1 MTESRIKRLATTL
14 MDATTDKDPLVQ
26 EQIYN
31 ALCHLGES
39 EPEEILNSCDEYLRQ
54 HDKLAYP
61 HRVIILKA
69 METVVKNNIA
79 LLDKST
85 AKVVIFLASNEM
97 TKSKEVIRDWQQAA
111 SNVLV
116 AVGQRFINK
125 VMEEVL
131 TKFQPGILPHY
142 FVMQTFA
149 NLSVSNVFG
158 MVPFL
163 NSILGTMLP
172 MLGMAKQDHMK
183 SVFCYA
189 LQHFSESIQEYLANL
204 DKAPDPTVRKDTFS
218 NEIFSAYE
226 VLFNSW
232 LQHREAKLRLAVVE
246 AMGPMS
252 YLLPSEKLEEQLPKL
267 IPGILAL
274 YKKHTEAFYIS
285 KSLCQILE
293 ASVNIGSRSLDVQLD
308 SLLGTL
314 HPQICAP
321 ADPAVPLTVKNHTEV
336 LRCFTVLACSFPDR
350 VLAFLLPKLES
361 SNERT
366 RVGTLLIMRQI
377 INSAPSQ
384 MEIKKPFILSSMKLP
399 LQDSNNKV
407 KRAVVQVI
415 SAMAHHGYLEQPGGE
430 AMMEFLVRQCALPS
444 DAQPKK
450 QPPDADDL
458 TSDSVQSISVNTLF
472 LLSTTV
478 DRMNNVLWPYLL
490 EFVTPVQFTNALT
503 PLCKSLMS
511 LAVKKQEEGEN
522 ASLIRYDL
530 NANLPSPYALT
541 TRLLVVSSQ
550 PYVGDCRGA
559 AALRLLNVLHYSV
572 HPALEQLW
580 SKRVPL
586 LVEHI
591 EENTEKSLSQKEWEE
606 KLLLFLQETLAAV
619 ADNTWICHFVTE
631 MCRQLNSYNGFPL
644 EKNFLYKCIGTT
656 LGACASKDL
665 VQKQLQELL
674 ETARYH
680 EEAEREGLASCFGI
694 CAINHLEETLAK
706 LEDFVRSDVFKKS
719 VGLFSIFK
727 DRSDNEVEKIKSTLI
742 LCYGYVAVSAPKE
755 LVLSR
760 IEADIL
766 KNIFQYFN
774 TKVLGIKV
782 ETKVQC
788 EALNLSSSLLF
799 PALSVRLSLWVPLE
813 SSSRGGPRA
822 PGESRW
828 SRCSLPRPPHP
839 APPRLEPLPRK
850 CRNSQRRGR
859 EKGVGFFFFG
869 GGGFFGVL
877 FGFFFFLPGR
887 EPSVGSVARGR
898 SGGRS
903 PAACRLPP
911 VLPKPCFSYEL
922 GAAGARRGVPGRERA
937 GLGSAF
943 FARDLTLK
951 LCLIR
956 SICMISQA
964 IYNGAKCGDF
974 VFSRKAELVA
984 QMVEFIKAEP
994 PEAMRTPVRQR
1005 AMITCT
1011 YLVVLEPHLSDP
1023 DRTELIDTC
1032 LAGVLA
1038 LPPPE
1043 PAKEREENGGDASHK
1058 EVLYGDTLSAL
1069 KDLLK
1074 SLLQRNLT
1082 PHGLQD
1088 MFAHLGPWI
1097 KSNKE
1102 HERQRAVEVSAALLE
1117 FYLSKLNVSTVI
1129 PFYNLGVLIAL
1140 FSPRCSDSLA
1150 SVRQDAVDC
1159 VYCLLYIQLCYEGF
1173 ARDHRDEMVE
1183 GLKAL
1188 KKGLEEPDFTVLFRT
1203 CNNIA
1208 MVIGKRVPPDQLMS
1222 LLLAMFEGLADP
1234 DKNCSRAA
1242 TVMINSLLKE
1252 RGAVLQE
1259 KVPDIMSIIHS
1270 KLEEVDEE
1278 HIRKAAQQTVYIL
1291 ASQHKSVVVSS
1302 LLGSPLPFD
1311 SHTCAMWRSLAT
1323 EPTLASRILEQL
1335 LEKVNSDVPY
1345 KESKSFPLL
1354 GSAAERVATPLP
1366 LAATCALYEIM
1377 SAPESGPAVLGLY
1390 PPLFVTL
1397 LLRLSCTVG
1406 VQLPKNLQSRERR
1419 RSSSSS
1425 GGGGSGN
1432 HGPASRSLQPCSC
1445 AVETLKVMLVRGGSE
1460 EVARAVGS
1468 AGGWELMAS
1477 AERHHD
1483 GIAVLAGAMARHAG
1497 PRLPLIVKNLIPTL
1511 NSVFDSQRITTTA
1524 FFAELLNS
1532 NVVNDLILLET
1543 MMDNMTG
1550 RQKDACTLVRMLA
1563 LRGLG
1568 NIASGSPEKVR
1579 KHGAKLLAS
1588 MVNGMDDKDDPHNLV
1603 ALEAMSSLSKLLD
1616 HLEER
1621 DIQSMLLHIAIR
1633 IRPFF
1638 DSEQPDLRRSS
1649 IVLFGNL
1656 TKFSQGNCEVFFEQ
1670 ILNGLVT
1677 LLLHLQDPKPEVVKA
1692 CKFALRMCGP
1702 NMGCDGLC
1710 DMFLNHLREDRSL
1723 HYGEF
1728 MNNVCKHLMQS
1739 YPEMLN
1745 RLILTNLFY
1754 FKSNWVDIR
1763 AAAPMF
1769 IGFLVL
1775 HVDEDQC
1782 QQVDLDQLIS
1792 ALNLLLKDPV
1802 PSVRVKVAE
1811 TLGRLVRIL

>member
-1 MTESRIKRLATTL
+1 MAESRIRRLSTTL

-39 EPEEILNSCDEYLRQ
+39 EPEEILHACDEYLRQ
-54 HDKLAYP
+54 HDKLAFP

-97 TKSKEVIRDWQQAA
+97 TKSKEVVREWQQAA
-111 SNVLV
+111 SDVLV

-125 VMEEVL
+125 VMEEAL

-204 DKAPDPTVRKDTFS
+204 DQAPDPTVRKDTFS

-246 AMGPMS
+246 AIGPMS
-252 YLLPSEKLEEQLPKL
+252 YLMPSEKLEEQLPKL

-274 YKKHTEAFYIS
+274 YKKHAEAFYIS

-321 ADPAVPLTVKNHTEV
+321 ADPSIPLTVKNHTEV

-377 INSAPSQ
+377 INSASSQ
-384 MEIKKPFILSSMKLP
+384 MEIKKPFILASMKLP

-407 KRAVVQVI
+407 KRAMVQVI

-430 AMMEFLVRQCALPS
+430 LMLEYLIRQCALPS
-444 DAQPKK
+444 DPPRK

-458 TSDSVQSISVNTLF
+458 ASDSVQSISVNTLF

-503 PLCKSLMS
+503 PLCKSLLY
-511 LAVKKQEEGEN
+511 LATKKQEEGEN

-530 NANLPSPYALT
+530 NANLPSPYAIT

-550 PYVGDCRGA
+550 PYVGDCRGT
-559 AALRLLNVLHYSV
+559 AALCLLNVLHYSV
-572 HPALEQLW
+572 HPALDQLW
-580 SKRVPL
+580 SKKVPP
-586 LVEHI
+586 LVEYI
-591 EENTEKSLSQKEWEE
+591 EENTEKSLCQKEWEE
-606 KLLLFLQETLAAV
+606 KLLLFLQETLTAV
-619 ADNTWICHFVTE
+619 SDNTWICQFGTE
-631 MCRQLNSYNGFPL
+631 MCKQLNSYNGFPL

-656 LGACASKDL
+656 LGACISKDL

-706 LEDFVRSDVFKKS
+706 LEDFVRSDIFKKS

-742 LCYGYVAVSAPKE
+742 LCYGYVAVYAPKE

-766 KNIFQYFN
+766 KNVFQYFN

-782 ETKVQC
+782 ETK
-788 EALNLSSSLLF
+788 
-799 PALSVRLSLWVPLE
+799 
-813 SSSRGGPRA
+813 
-822 PGESRW
+822 
-828 SRCSLPRPPHP
+828 
-839 APPRLEPLPRK
+839 
-850 CRNSQRRGR
+850 
-859 EKGVGFFFFG
+859 
-869 GGGFFGVL
+869 
-877 FGFFFFLPGR
+877 
-887 EPSVGSVARGR
+887 
-898 SGGRS
+898 
-903 PAACRLPP
+903 
-911 VLPKPCFSYEL
+911 
-922 GAAGARRGVPGRERA
+922 
-937 GLGSAF
+937 
-943 FARDLTLK
+943 DLTLK

-964 IYNGAKCGDF
+964 IYNGVKCGDF

-994 PEAMRTPVRQR
+994 LDSMRTPLRQR

-1032 LAGVLA
+1032 LASVLA
-1038 LPPPE
+1038 LPPLD
-1043 PAKEREENGGDASHK
+1043 PAKERDGHVTDALHK
-1058 EVLYGDTLSAL
+1058 EMLYGDTISAL

-1097 KSNKE
+1097 KSSKE
-1102 HERQRAVEVSAALLE
+1102 HERQRAVEVSAALLD
-1117 FYLSKLNVSTVI
+1117 FYLGKLNVSTVI

-1150 SVRQDAVDC
+1150 SVRQYAVDC

-1188 KKGLEEPDFTVLFRT
+1188 KKGLEEPDFTVLFHT

-1208 MVIGKRVPPDQLMS
+1208 TVIGKRVPPDQLMS

-1252 RGAVLQE
+1252 RGGVLQE

-1270 KLEEVDEE
+1270 KLQEVDEE
-1278 HIRKAAQQTVYIL
+1278 HVRKAAQQTVYIL

-1302 LLGSPLPFD
+1302 LLGSSLPFD
-1311 SHTCAMWRSLAT
+1311 SHTCTMWRSLAT
-1323 EPTLASRILEQL
+1323 EPTLTAQILEQL
-1335 LEKVNSDVPY
+1335 LEKVNRDVPY
-1345 KESKSFPLL
+1345 KESKCFLL
-1354 GSAAERVATPLP
+1354 GSSSERVATPLP
-1366 LAATCALYEIM
+1366 LAATCALHEIM
-1377 SAPESGPAVLGLY
+1377 SAPESGAAVLGLY
-1390 PPLFVTL
+1390 PQLFVTL
-1397 LLRLSCTVG
+1397 LLRVSCTVG

-1419 RSSSSS
+1419 SA
-1425 GGGGSGN
+1425 
-1432 HGPASRSLQPCSC
+1432 GPGTAPRTLEPCSC
-1445 AVETLKVMLVRGGSE
+1445 AVETLQAMLARGGSE
-1460 EVARAVGS
+1460 EVARAVGR

-1483 GIAVLAGAMARHAG
+1483 GIAALASAMAQHAG
-1497 PRLPLIVKNLIPTL
+1497 PRLPLIVKNLMPTL
-1511 NSVFDSQRITTTA
+1511 NSVLDNQRITTTA
-1524 FFAELLNS
+1524 FLAELLNS

-1550 RQKDACTLVRMLA
+1550 RQKDPCMSVRMLA

-1568 NIASGSPEKVR
+1568 NISSGAPEKVR

-1616 HLEER
+1616 HVEER
-1621 DIQSMLLHIAIR
+1621 DVQSMLLHIAIR

-1638 DSEQPDLRRSS
+1638 DSEQPDLRKSS

-1656 TKFSQGNCEVFFEQ
+1656 TKFSDGNCEVFFEQ

-1702 NMGCDGLC
+1702 NMGCEGLC

-1775 HVDEDQC
+1775 HVDEDHC

-1792 ALNLLLKDPV
+1792 SLNLLLKDPA
-1802 PSVRVKVAE
+1802 PAVRVKVAE
-1811 TLGRLVRIL
+1811 TLGRLVRVL

>member
-1 MTESRIKRLATTL
+1 
-14 MDATTDKDPLVQ
+14 
-26 EQIYN
+26 
-31 ALCHLGES
+31 
-39 EPEEILNSCDEYLRQ
+39 
-54 HDKLAYP
+54 
-61 HRVIILKA
+61 
-69 METVVKNNIA
+69 
-79 LLDKST
+79 
-85 AKVVIFLASNEM
+85 
-97 TKSKEVIRDWQQAA
+97 
-111 SNVLV
+111 

-142 FVMQTFA
+142 FIVQTFA

-252 YLLPSEKLEEQLPKL
+252 HLMPSEKLEEQLPKL

-274 YKKHTEAFYIS
+274 YKKHAEAFYIS
-285 KSLCQILE
+285 KVRSWGARSCCPGPVPDPGS
-293 ASVNIGSRSLDVQLD
+293 ASPCLDVQLD
-308 SLLGTL
+308 ALLGTL

-321 ADPAVPLTVKNHTEV
+321 ADPFVPLTVKNHTEV

-399 LQDSNNKV
+399 LQDSNDKV

-430 AMMEFLVRQCALPS
+430 AMMEYLVRQCALPS
-444 DAQPKK
+444 EAQPKK
-450 QPPDADDL
+450 QPLDADDL

-490 EFVTPVQFTNALT
+490 EFVTPIQFTNALT
-503 PLCKSLMS
+503 PLCKSLMY
-511 LAVKKQEEGEN
+511 LAMKKQEEGEN
-522 ASLIRYDL
+522 ANLIRYDL
-530 NANLPSPYALT
+530 NGNLPSPYALT

-550 PYVGDCRGA
+550 PYAGDCRGA
-559 AALRLLNVLHYSV
+559 AALRLLHVLQYSV

-580 SKRVPL
+580 SKRVPA

-591 EENTEKSLSQKEWEE
+591 EENTEKCLCQKEWEE

-619 ADNTWICHFVTE
+619 SDNTWICHFVTE
-631 MCRQLNSYNGFPL
+631 MCRQLNCYNGFPL

-656 LGACASKDL
+656 LGACVSKDL

-742 LCYGYVAVSAPKE
+742 LCYGFVAVHAPKE

-782 ETKVQC
+782 ETK
-788 EALNLSSSLLF
+788 
-799 PALSVRLSLWVPLE
+799 
-813 SSSRGGPRA
+813 
-822 PGESRW
+822 
-828 SRCSLPRPPHP
+828 
-839 APPRLEPLPRK
+839 
-850 CRNSQRRGR
+850 
-859 EKGVGFFFFG
+859 
-869 GGGFFGVL
+869 
-877 FGFFFFLPGR
+877 
-887 EPSVGSVARGR
+887 
-898 SGGRS
+898 
-903 PAACRLPP
+903 
-911 VLPKPCFSYEL
+911 
-922 GAAGARRGVPGRERA
+922 
-937 GLGSAF
+937 
-943 FARDLTLK
+943 DLTLK

-964 IYNGAKCGDF
+964 IHNGGKCGDF

-994 PEAMRTPVRQR
+994 LDAMRTPVRQR
-1005 AMITCT
+1005 AMVTCT
-1011 YLVVLEPHLSDP
+1011 YLVALEPHLSDP

-1032 LAGVLA
+1032 LASVLA
-1038 LPPPE
+1038 LPPDPGPE
-1043 PAKEREENGGDASHK
+1043 RDGISSDALHK
-1058 EVLYGDTLSAL
+1058 EILYGDTLSAL

-1102 HERQRAVEVSAALLE
+1102 QERQRAVEISAALLD
-1117 FYLSKLNVSTVI
+1117 FYLAKLNVSTVV

-1150 SVRQDAVDC
+1150 SVRQHAVDC

-1173 ARDHRDEMVE
+1173 ARDHTDEMVE

-1188 KKGLEEPDFTVLFRT
+1188 KKGLEEPDFTVLFHT
-1203 CNNIA
+1203 NPA
-1208 MVIGKRVPPDQLMS
+1208 LTPLALLQVVGKRVPPEQLMS

-1252 RGAVLQE
+1252 RGSVLQE

-1270 KLEEVDEE
+1270 KLQEVDEE

-1302 LLGSPLPFD
+1302 LLGSALPFD
-1311 SHTCAMWRSLAT
+1311 SHTCAMWRSLAAD
-1323 EPTLASRILEQL
+1323 PTLTSQILEQL
-1335 LEKVNSDVPY
+1335 LEKVNRDVPY
-1345 KESKSFPLL
+1345 KESKCFLL
-1354 GSAAERVATPLP
+1354 GSGSERIATPLP

-1377 SAPESGPAVLGLY
+1377 SAPESGAAVLGLY
-1390 PPLFVTL
+1390 APLFVTL
-1397 LLRLSCTVG
+1397 LLRVSCTVG
-1406 VQLPKNLQSRERR
+1406 VQLPKSLQSRERR
-1419 RSSSSS
+1419 SSSLS
-1425 GGGGSGN
+1425 
-1432 HGPASRSLQPCSC
+1432 PAPRSLHPCSDPS
-1445 AVETLKVMLVRGGSE
+1445 AVYLGAGLFLVLGSLPLTAKFCPVCGGRAHPGVGD
-1460 EVARAVGS
+1460 VAPS
-1468 AGGWELMAS
+1468 ARS
-1477 AERHHD
+1477 
-1483 GIAVLAGAMARHAG
+1483 AMARHAG
-1497 PRLPLIVKNLIPTL
+1497 PRLPLIVKNLVPTL
-1511 NSVFDSQRITTTA
+1511 SSVFDSQRITTTA

-1532 NVVNDLILLET
+1532 NVVNDLMLLET
-1543 MMDNMTG
+1543 VMDNMTG
-1550 RQKDACTLVRMLA
+1550 RQKDPCLLVRMLA

-1568 NIASGSPEKVR
+1568 NISSGSPEKVR

-1638 DSEQPDLRRSS
+1638 DSEQPELRQSS

-1656 TKFSQGNCEVFFEQ
+1656 TKFSEEDCEAFFEQ

-1702 NMGCDGLC
+1702 NMGCEGLC

-1745 RLILTNLFY
+1745 RLISTNLFY

-1769 IGFLVL
+1769 IG
-1775 HVDEDQC
+1775 
-1782 QQVDLDQLIS
+1782 
-1792 ALNLLLKDPV
+1792 
-1802 PSVRVKVAE
+1802 
-1811 TLGRLVRIL
+1811 

>member
-1 MTESRIKRLATTL
+1 MMESRIRRLATTL
-14 MDATTDKDPLVQ
+14 MDATTDKEPLVQ

-31 ALCHLGES
+31 ALCYLGES
-39 EPEEILNSCDEYLRQ
+39 EPEEILHSCDEYLRQ

-69 METVVKNNIA
+69 METVVRNNIGS
-79 LLDKST
+79 LDKST

-111 SNVLV
+111 SSVLV

-142 FVMQTFA
+142 FIVQTFA

-252 YLLPSEKLEEQLPKL
+252 HLMPSEKLEEQLPKL

-274 YKKHTEAFYIS
+274 YKKHAEAFYIS

-308 SLLGTL
+308 ALLGTL

-321 ADPAVPLTVKNHTEV
+321 ADPFVPLTVKNHTEV

-399 LQDSNNKV
+399 LQDSNDKV

-430 AMMEFLVRQCALPS
+430 AMMEYLVRQCALPS
-444 DAQPKK
+444 EAQPKK
-450 QPPDADDL
+450 QPLDADDL

-490 EFVTPVQFTNALT
+490 EFVTPIQFTNALT
-503 PLCKSLMS
+503 PLCKSLMY
-511 LAVKKQEEGEN
+511 LAMKKQEEGEN
-522 ASLIRYDL
+522 ANLIRYDL
-530 NANLPSPYALT
+530 NGNLPSPYALT

-550 PYVGDCRGA
+550 PYAGDCRGA
-559 AALRLLNVLHYSV
+559 AALRLLHVLQHSV

-580 SKRVPL
+580 SKRVPA

-591 EENTEKSLSQKEWEE
+591 EENTEKCLCQKEWEE

-619 ADNTWICHFVTE
+619 SDNTWICHFVTE
-631 MCRQLNSYNGFPL
+631 MCRQLNCYNGFPL

-656 LGACASKDL
+656 LGACVSKDL

-742 LCYGYVAVSAPKE
+742 LCYGFVAVHAPKE

-774 TKVLGIKV
+774 TK
-782 ETKVQC
+782 
-788 EALNLSSSLLF
+788 
-799 PALSVRLSLWVPLE
+799 
-813 SSSRGGPRA
+813 
-822 PGESRW
+822 
-828 SRCSLPRPPHP
+828 
-839 APPRLEPLPRK
+839 
-850 CRNSQRRGR
+850 
-859 EKGVGFFFFG
+859 
-869 GGGFFGVL
+869 
-877 FGFFFFLPGR
+877 
-887 EPSVGSVARGR
+887 
-898 SGGRS
+898 
-903 PAACRLPP
+903 
-911 VLPKPCFSYEL
+911 
-922 GAAGARRGVPGRERA
+922 
-937 GLGSAF
+937 
-943 FARDLTLK
+943 DLTLK

-964 IYNGAKCGDF
+964 IHNGGKCGDF

-994 PEAMRTPVRQR
+994 LDAMRTPVRQR
-1005 AMITCT
+1005 AMVTCT
-1011 YLVVLEPHLSDP
+1011 YLVALEPHLSDP

-1032 LAGVLA
+1032 LASVLA
-1038 LPPPE
+1038 LPPDPGPE
-1043 PAKEREENGGDASHK
+1043 RDGISSDALHK
-1058 EVLYGDTLSAL
+1058 EILYGDTLSAL

-1102 HERQRAVEVSAALLE
+1102 QERQRAVEISAALLD
-1117 FYLSKLNVSTVI
+1117 FYLAKLNVSTVV

-1150 SVRQDAVDC
+1150 SVRQHAVDC

-1173 ARDHRDEMVE
+1173 ARDHTDEMVE

-1188 KKGLEEPDFTVLFRT
+1188 KKGLEEPDFTVLFHT
-1203 CNNIA
+1203 CHNIA
-1208 MVIGKRVPPDQLMS
+1208 MVVGKRVPPEQLMS

-1252 RGAVLQE
+1252 RGSVLQE

-1270 KLEEVDEE
+1270 KLQEVDEE

-1302 LLGSPLPFD
+1302 LLGSALPFD
-1311 SHTCAMWRSLAT
+1311 SHTCAMWRSLAAD
-1323 EPTLASRILEQL
+1323 PTLTSQILEQL
-1335 LEKVNSDVPY
+1335 LEKVNRDVPY
-1345 KESKSFPLL
+1345 KESKCFLL
-1354 GSAAERVATPLP
+1354 GSGSERIATPLP

-1377 SAPESGPAVLGLY
+1377 SAPESGAAVLGLY
-1390 PPLFVTL
+1390 APLFVTL
-1397 LLRLSCTVG
+1397 LLRVSCTVG
-1406 VQLPKNLQSRERR
+1406 VQLPKSLQSRERR
-1419 RSSSSS
+1419 SSSLS
-1425 GGGGSGN
+1425 
-1432 HGPASRSLQPCSC
+1432 PAPRSLHPCSC
-1445 AVETLKVMLVRGGSE
+1445 AVETLKVMLARGGSE
-1460 EVARAVGS
+1460 AVTKAVGS
-1468 AGGWELMAS
+1468 AGGWDLMAS
-1477 AERHHD
+1477 PERHHD

-1497 PRLPLIVKNLIPTL
+1497 PRLPLIVKNLVPTL
-1511 NSVFDSQRITTTA
+1511 SSVFDSQRITTTA

-1532 NVVNDLILLET
+1532 NVVNDLMLLET
-1543 MMDNMTG
+1543 VMDNMTG
-1550 RQKDACTLVRMLA
+1550 RQKDPCLLVRMLA

-1568 NIASGSPEKVR
+1568 NISSGSPEKVR

-1638 DSEQPDLRRSS
+1638 DSEQPDLRQSS

-1656 TKFSQGNCEVFFEQ
+1656 TKFSEEDCEAFFEQ

-1702 NMGCDGLC
+1702 NMGCEGLC

-1745 RLILTNLFY
+1745 RLISTNLFY

-1775 HVDEDQC
+1775 HVDEDHC

-1802 PSVRVKVAE
+1802 PAVRMKVAE

>member
-31 ALCHLGES
+31 ALCYLGES

-111 SNVLV
+111 SSVLV

-142 FVMQTFA
+142 FVLQTFA

-183 SVFCYA
+183 AVFCYA

-246 AMGPMS
+246 ALGPMS
-252 YLLPSEKLEEQLPKL
+252 YLMPSEKLEEQLPKL

-321 ADPAVPLTVKNHTEV
+321 ADPSVPLTVKNHTEV

-450 QPPDADDL
+450 QPLDADDL

-490 EFVTPVQFTNALT
+490 EFVTPIQFTNALT
-503 PLCKSLMS
+503 PLCKSLMY
-511 LAVKKQEEGEN
+511 LATKKQEEGEN
-522 ASLIRYDL
+522 TSLIRYDL

-550 PYVGDCRGA
+550 PYAGDCRGV
-559 AALRLLNVLHYSV
+559 AALRLLSVLHYSV
-572 HPALEQLW
+572 HPALDQLW
-580 SKRVPL
+580 SKQVPL

-591 EENTEKSLSQKEWEE
+591 EENTEKSLSRKEWEE

-619 ADNTWICHFVTE
+619 ADNAWICHFVTE
-631 MCRQLNSYNGFPL
+631 MCRQLSSYNGLPL

-656 LGACASKDL
+656 LGACTSKDL

-674 ETARYH
+674 ETARYQ

-719 VGLFSIFK
+719 VGLFSLFK
-727 DRSDNEVEKIKSTLI
+727 DRSDNEVEKIKSSLI
-742 LCYGYVAVSAPKE
+742 LCYGYVAVYAPKE
-755 LVLSR
+755 LVLAR

-782 ETKVQC
+782 ETK
-788 EALNLSSSLLF
+788 
-799 PALSVRLSLWVPLE
+799 
-813 SSSRGGPRA
+813 
-822 PGESRW
+822 
-828 SRCSLPRPPHP
+828 
-839 APPRLEPLPRK
+839 
-850 CRNSQRRGR
+850 
-859 EKGVGFFFFG
+859 
-869 GGGFFGVL
+869 
-877 FGFFFFLPGR
+877 
-887 EPSVGSVARGR
+887 
-898 SGGRS
+898 
-903 PAACRLPP
+903 
-911 VLPKPCFSYEL
+911 
-922 GAAGARRGVPGRERA
+922 
-937 GLGSAF
+937 
-943 FARDLTLK
+943 DLTLK

-964 IYNGAKCGDF
+964 ICNGVKCGDF
-974 VFSRKAELVA
+974 IFSRKAELVA

-994 PEAMRTPVRQR
+994 LEALRTPVRQR
-1005 AMITCT
+1005 AMVACT
-1011 YLVVLEPHLSDP
+1011 YLVILEPHLSDP
-1023 DRTELIDTC
+1023 DRTELMDTC
-1032 LAGVLA
+1032 LASVLA

-1043 PAKEREENGGDASHK
+1043 LAKEREENGGDALHK
-1058 EVLYGDTLSAL
+1058 EMLYGDTMGAL

-1097 KSNKE
+1097 KSSKE
-1102 HERQRAVEVSAALLE
+1102 HERQRAVEVSAALLD

-1150 SVRQDAVDC
+1150 SVRQHAVDC

-1188 KKGLEEPDFTVLFRT
+1188 KKGLEEPDFTVLFHT

-1291 ASQHKSVVVSS
+1291 AAQHKSVVVSS

-1323 EPTLASRILEQL
+1323 EPTLTSQILEQL
-1335 LEKVNSDVPY
+1335 LEKVNRDVPY

-1354 GSAAERVATPLP
+1354 GSGSERVATPLP

-1377 SAPESGPAVLGLY
+1377 SAAESGPAVLGLY

-1406 VQLPKNLQSRERR
+1406 VQLPRNLQSRERR
-1419 RSSSSS
+1419 SSSSL
-1425 GGGGSGN
+1425 
-1432 HGPASRSLQPCSC
+1432 GPAPRSLQPCSC

-1477 AERHHD
+1477 PERHHD
-1483 GIAVLAGAMARHAG
+1483 GIAVLARAMARHAG

-1511 NSVFDSQRITTTA
+1511 NSVFDSQRVTTTA

-1550 RQKDACTLVRMLA
+1550 RQKDSCMLVRMLA

-1588 MVNGMDDKDDPHNLV
+1588 MVNGMDDKDDPQNLV

-1621 DIQSMLLHIAIR
+1621 DVQSMLLHIAIR

-1638 DSEQPDLRRSS
+1638 DSEQPDLRQSS

-1656 TKFSQGNCEVFFEQ
+1656 TKFSQGHCEVFVEQ

-1702 NMGCDGLC
+1702 NMGCEGLC
-1710 DMFLNHLREDRSL
+1710 DMFLNHLQEERSL

-1728 MNNVCKHLMQS
+1728 MNNVCKHLMQC

-1775 HVDEDQC
+1775 HVDEEQC

-1802 PSVRVKVAE
+1802 PAVRMKVAE

>member
-31 ALCHLGES
+31 ALCYLGES
-39 EPEEILNSCDEYLRQ
+39 EPEEILNACDEYLRQ
-54 HDKLAYP
+54 HDKLGYP

-69 METVVKNNIA
+69 METVVKNNIS

-85 AKVVIFLASNEM
+85 AKVVIFLASSEM
-97 TKSKEVIRDWQQAA
+97 TKSKEVIREWQQAA
-111 SNVLV
+111 SDVLV
-116 AVGQRFINK
+116 AVGGCFINK

-131 TKFQPGILPHY
+131 TKFQPGVLPHY
-142 FVMQTFA
+142 YVVQTFA
-149 NLSVSNVFG
+149 NLAVSNVFG

-204 DKAPDPTVRKDTFS
+204 DQAPDPTVRKDTFS

-226 VLFNSW
+226 VLFASW

-246 AMGPMS
+246 AVGPMS
-252 YLLPSEKLEEQLPKL
+252 YLLPGEKLEEQLPKL
-267 IPGILAL
+267 IPAILAL

-293 ASVNIGSRSLDVQLD
+293 ASVNIGSRSLDAQLD

-321 ADPAVPLTVKNHTEV
+321 ADPTVPLTLKNHTEV

-361 SNERT
+361 GGERT

-399 LQDSNNKV
+399 LQDGNNKV

-415 SAMAHHGYLEQPGGE
+415 SAMAHHGYLEHPGGE
-430 AMMEFLVRQCALPS
+430 AMVEFLVRQCALPS
-444 DAQPKK
+444 DTHPKK
-450 QPPDADDL
+450 QAADTDDL
-458 TSDSVQSISVNTLF
+458 ASDSVRSISVNTLF

-478 DRMNNVLWPYLL
+478 DRMSTVLWPFLL
-490 EFVTPVQFTNALT
+490 EFVTPVQFANALT
-503 PLCKSLMS
+503 PLCKSLVC
-511 LAVKKQEEGEN
+511 LATKKHEEGED
-522 ASLIRYDL
+522 ASLVRYDL

-550 PYVGDCRGA
+550 PYAGDGRGA
-559 AALRLLNVLHYSV
+559 AALRLLGALHRSV
-572 HPALEQLW
+572 HPALGQRW
-580 SKRVPL
+580 SRALPL
-586 LVEHI
+586 LLEHI

-606 KLLLFLQETLAAV
+606 KLLLFLRETLAAV
-619 ADNTWICHFVTE
+619 SDNTWTCRLVTE
-631 MCRQLNSYNGFPL
+631 MCRELAGYNGFLP
-644 EKNFLYKCIGTT
+644 EKNFLYKCIGTA

-694 CAINHLEETLAK
+694 CAVNHLEETLAK

-727 DRSDNEVEKIKSTLI
+727 DRSDAEVEKIKSTLI
-742 LCYGYVAVSAPKE
+742 LCYGYVAAYAPQE
-755 LVLSR
+755 LVLAR
-760 IEADIL
+760 MEADIL

-774 TKVLGIKV
+774 TK
-782 ETKVQC
+782 
-788 EALNLSSSLLF
+788 
-799 PALSVRLSLWVPLE
+799 
-813 SSSRGGPRA
+813 
-822 PGESRW
+822 
-828 SRCSLPRPPHP
+828 
-839 APPRLEPLPRK
+839 
-850 CRNSQRRGR
+850 
-859 EKGVGFFFFG
+859 
-869 GGGFFGVL
+869 
-877 FGFFFFLPGR
+877 
-887 EPSVGSVARGR
+887 
-898 SGGRS
+898 
-903 PAACRLPP
+903 
-911 VLPKPCFSYEL
+911 
-922 GAAGARRGVPGRERA
+922 
-937 GLGSAF
+937 
-943 FARDLTLK
+943 DLTLK

-964 IYNGAKCGDF
+964 VCNGAACQGF

-994 PEAMRTPVRQR
+994 PEAMRTPLRQR

-1011 YLVVLEPHLSDP
+1011 YLVTLEPPLSDP

-1038 LPPPE
+1038 LPE
-1043 PAKEREENGGDASHK
+1043 PGKERDESGGDALHK
-1058 EVLYGDTLSAL
+1058 EMLLGDTLGAL

-1074 SLLQRNLT
+1074 SLLRRSLT

-1102 HERQRAVEVSAALLE
+1102 QERQRAVEVSASLLE
-1117 FYLSKLNVSTVI
+1117 FYLGKLNVSTVI
-1129 PFYNLGVLIAL
+1129 PFYNLGVLVAL
-1140 FSPRCSDSLA
+1140 FSPRCSDSLGG
-1150 SVRQDAVDC
+1150 VRQRAVDC

-1188 KKGLEEPDFTVLFRT
+1188 KKGLEEPDFSVLFHT

-1222 LLLAMFEGLADP
+1222 LLLALFEGLADP

-1252 RGAVLQE
+1252 RGGVLQE
-1259 KVPDIMSIIHS
+1259 KVPDIVSIIHS

-1278 HIRKAAQQTVYIL
+1278 HIRKAAQQMVFLL
-1291 ASQHKSVVVSS
+1291 ASQHKSAVVSS
-1302 LLGSPLPFD
+1302 LLGSSLPFD
-1311 SHTCAMWRSLAT
+1311 SHACTMWRSLAT
-1323 EPTLASRILEQL
+1323 EPTLTSQILEQL
-1335 LEKVNSDVPY
+1335 LEKVNRDVPY
-1345 KESKSFPLL
+1345 KESKCFLL
-1354 GSAAERVATPLP
+1354 GSGAERIATPLP

-1377 SAPESGPAVLGLY
+1377 SAPESGAAVLGLY
-1390 PPLFVTL
+1390 APLFVTL
-1397 LLRLSCTVG
+1397 LLRVSCTVG

-1419 RSSSSS
+1419 SSS
-1425 GGGGSGN
+1425 
-1432 HGPASRSLQPCSC
+1432 HAPTPRSLHPCSG
-1445 AVETLKVMLVRGGSE
+1445 AVETLKAMLARGGSE
-1460 EVARAVGS
+1460 EVAKAVGN

-1477 AERHHD
+1477 PERHHD
-1483 GIAVLAGAMARHAG
+1483 GIAVLAGSMARHAG

-1511 NSVFDSQRITTTA
+1511 SSALDNQRITATA
-1524 FFAELLNS
+1524 FFAELLSS

-1543 MMDNMTG
+1543 AMDNVTG
-1550 RQKDACTLVRMLA
+1550 RLKDACTLVRMLA

-1568 NIASGSPEKVR
+1568 NVASGSPEKVR
-1579 KHGAKLLAS
+1579 KHGAKLLVS

-1603 ALEAMSSLSKLLD
+1603 ALEAMSGLSKLLD
-1616 HLEER
+1616 HVEER
-1621 DIQSMLLHIAIR
+1621 DVQSMLLHIAIR

-1638 DSEQPDLRRSS
+1638 DSEQPELRRSS

-1656 TKFSQGNCEVFFEQ
+1656 SRFSAGDCDVFSEQ

-1677 LLLHLQDPKPEVVKA
+1677 LLLHLQDPKPEVVRA

-1702 NMGCDGLC
+1702 SVGCEGLC
-1710 DMFLNHLREDRSL
+1710 DMFLNLLREDRSL

-1728 MNNVCKHLMQS
+1728 LNHVCKHLMQS
-1739 YPEMLN
+1739 FPEMLN
-1745 RLILTNLFY
+1745 RLVSTNLFY

-1775 HVDEDQC
+1775 HVDEEHC

-1802 PSVRVKVAE
+1802 PAVRVKVAE

>member
-1 MTESRIKRLATTL
+1 AKITLAQRLTWRLATTL

-31 ALCHLGES
+31 ALCYLGES
-39 EPEEILNSCDEYLRQ
+39 EPEEILNACDEYLRQ

-69 METVVKNNIA
+69 METVVKDNIG
-79 LLDKST
+79 LLEKST

-246 AMGPMS
+246 ALGPMS
-252 YLLPSEKLEEQLPKL
+252 YLMPSEKLEEQLPKL

-285 KSLCQILE
+285 KVSRLALPP
-293 ASVNIGSRSLDVQLD
+293 AS
-308 SLLGTL
+308 
-314 HPQICAP
+314 ICAP
-321 ADPAVPLTVKNHTEV
+321 ADPSVPLTVKNHTEV

-430 AMMEFLVRQCALPS
+430 AMLEFLVRQCALPS
-444 DAQPKK
+444 EPVSQL
-450 QPPDADDL
+450 PDADDL

-490 EFVTPVQFTNALT
+490 EFVTPIQFTNALT
-503 PLCKSLMS
+503 PLCKSLMY
-511 LAVKKQEEGEN
+511 LATKKQEEGEN

-550 PYVGDCRGA
+550 PYSGECRGA
-559 AALRLLNVLHYSV
+559 AALRLLGVLHYSV
-572 HPALEQLW
+572 HPALDQLW
-580 SKRVPL
+580 SKKVPL
-586 LVEHI
+586 LVEHV
-591 EENTEKSLSQKEWEE
+591 EENTESSLSQKEWEE
-606 KLLLFLQETLAAV
+606 KLLLFLQETLVAV
-619 ADNTWICHFVTE
+619 SDNTWICHFVTE
-631 MCRQLNSYNGFPL
+631 MCRQLNSYNGFVL

-742 LCYGYVAVSAPKE
+742 LCYGYVAVYAPKE

-782 ETKVQC
+782 ETK
-788 EALNLSSSLLF
+788 
-799 PALSVRLSLWVPLE
+799 
-813 SSSRGGPRA
+813 
-822 PGESRW
+822 
-828 SRCSLPRPPHP
+828 
-839 APPRLEPLPRK
+839 
-850 CRNSQRRGR
+850 
-859 EKGVGFFFFG
+859 
-869 GGGFFGVL
+869 
-877 FGFFFFLPGR
+877 
-887 EPSVGSVARGR
+887 
-898 SGGRS
+898 
-903 PAACRLPP
+903 
-911 VLPKPCFSYEL
+911 
-922 GAAGARRGVPGRERA
+922 
-937 GLGSAF
+937 
-943 FARDLTLK
+943 DLTLK

-964 IYNGAKCGDF
+964 IYNGVKCGDF
-974 VFSRKAELVA
+974 IFSRKAELVA

-994 PEAMRTPVRQR
+994 LEAMRTPVRQR

-1011 YLVVLEPHLSDP
+1011 YLVYPSSAAVP
-1023 DRTELIDTC
+1023 
-1032 LAGVLA
+1032 AGTQLMGP
-1038 LPPPE
+1038 LH
-1043 PAKEREENGGDASHK
+1043 SQ
-1058 EVLYGDTLSAL
+1058 
-1069 KDLLK
+1069 
-1074 SLLQRNLT
+1074 SL
-1082 PHGLQD
+1082 
-1088 MFAHLGPWI
+1088 HLGPWI

-1102 HERQRAVEVSAALLE
+1102 HERQRAVEVSAHRLR
-1117 FYLSKLNVSTVI
+1117 LSSLQTVI

-1150 SVRQDAVDC
+1150 SVRQHAVDC

-1188 KKGLEEPDFTVLFRT
+1188 KKGLEEPDFTVLFHT

-1252 RGAVLQE
+1252 RGGVLQE
-1259 KVPDIMSIIHS
+1259 KVPDIISIIHS

-1302 LLGSPLPFD
+1302 LLGSALPFD

-1323 EPTLASRILEQL
+1323 EPALTSQILEQL
-1335 LEKVNSDVPY
+1335 LEKVNRDVPY
-1345 KESKSFPLL
+1345 KESKCFLL
-1354 GSAAERVATPLP
+1354 GSGAERIATPLP

-1377 SAPESGPAVLGLY
+1377 SAPESGAAVLGLY

-1397 LLRLSCTVG
+1397 LLRVSCTVG

-1419 RSSSSS
+1419 SSS
-1425 GGGGSGN
+1425 
-1432 HGPASRSLQPCSC
+1432 HGLAPRSLHPCSR
-1445 AVETLKVMLVRGGSE
+1445 AVETLKVMLARGGSE
-1460 EVARAVGS
+1460 EVARASEGPRGTRGQTTS
-1468 AGGWELMAS
+1468 AGALPHHEGVRAS
-1477 AERHHD
+1477 ATRPSPPSWF
-1483 GIAVLAGAMARHAG
+1483 AG
-1497 PRLPLIVKNLIPTL
+1497 PSLV
-1511 NSVFDSQRITTTA
+1511 TA
-1524 FFAELLNS
+1524 ETFFLLQLLNS
-1532 NVVNDLILLET
+1532 NVVNDLMLLET
-1543 MMDNMTG
+1543 VMDNMTG

-1616 HLEER
+1616 HVEER

-1638 DSEQPDLRRSS
+1638 DSEQPDLRQSS

-1656 TKFSQGNCEVFFEQ
+1656 SRFSEGNCEVFFEQ

-1677 LLLHLQDPKPEVVKA
+1677 LLLHLQDPKPEVVRA

-1702 NMGCDGLC
+1702 NMGCEGLC
-1710 DMFLNHLREDRSL
+1710 DMFLNHLREERSL

-1728 MNNVCKHLMQS
+1728 MNNVCKHLVS
-1739 YPEMLN
+1739 SRPGPWH
-1745 RLILTNLFY
+1745 RRCPWG
-1754 FKSNWVDIR
+1754 SCWGP
-1763 AAAPMF
+1763 APVCPPPSPSP
-1769 IGFLVL
+1769 GLS
-1775 HVDEDQC
+1775 
-1782 QQVDLDQLIS
+1782 S
-1792 ALNLLLKDPV
+1792 ASP
-1802 PSVRVKVAE
+1802 
-1811 TLGRLVRIL
+1811 

>member
-1 MTESRIKRLATTL
+1 

-26 EQIYN
+26 EQIYD
-31 ALCHLGES
+31 ALCYLGES

-69 METVVKNNIA
+69 METVVKNNIT

-116 AVGQRFINK
+116 AVGQCFINK

-246 AMGPMS
+246 ALGPMS
-252 YLLPSEKLEEQLPKL
+252 YLMPSDKLEEQLPKL

-321 ADPAVPLTVKNHTEV
+321 ADPSVPLTVKNHTEV

-407 KRAVVQVI
+407 KRAMVQVI

-430 AMMEFLVRQCALPS
+430 AMMEFLVRQCALSS
-444 DAQPKK
+444 DAVSTPG
-450 QPPDADDL
+450 
-458 TSDSVQSISVNTLF
+458 DSVQSISVNTLF

-478 DRMNNVLWPYLL
+478 DRMSNVLWPYLL
-490 EFVTPVQFTNALT
+490 EFVTPIQFTNALT
-503 PLCKSLMS
+503 PLCKSLMY
-511 LAVKKQEEGEN
+511 LAMKKQEEGES

-550 PYVGDCRGA
+550 PYVGDCRGT

-572 HPALEQLW
+572 HPALDQLW
-580 SKRVPL
+580 SKKIPL

-591 EENTEKSLSQKEWEE
+591 EENMEKSLSQKDWEE
-606 KLLLFLQETLAAV
+606 KLLLFLQETLVAV
-619 ADNTWICHFVTE
+619 SDNTWICHFVTE
-631 MCRQLNSYNGFPL
+631 MCRQLHGYNGFPL

-727 DRSDNEVEKIKSTLI
+727 DRSDTEVEKIKSTLI
-742 LCYGYVAVSAPKE
+742 LCYGYVAVYAPKE

-782 ETKVQC
+782 ETK
-788 EALNLSSSLLF
+788 
-799 PALSVRLSLWVPLE
+799 
-813 SSSRGGPRA
+813 
-822 PGESRW
+822 
-828 SRCSLPRPPHP
+828 
-839 APPRLEPLPRK
+839 
-850 CRNSQRRGR
+850 
-859 EKGVGFFFFG
+859 
-869 GGGFFGVL
+869 
-877 FGFFFFLPGR
+877 
-887 EPSVGSVARGR
+887 
-898 SGGRS
+898 
-903 PAACRLPP
+903 
-911 VLPKPCFSYEL
+911 
-922 GAAGARRGVPGRERA
+922 
-937 GLGSAF
+937 
-943 FARDLTLK
+943 DLTLK

-964 IYNGAKCGDF
+964 IYNGVKCGDF

-1011 YLVVLEPHLSDP
+1011 YLVESTVPP
-1023 DRTELIDTC
+1023 RVP
-1032 LAGVLA
+1032 GLA
-1038 LPPPE
+1038 LWDE
-1043 PAKEREENGGDASHK
+1043 AQCLCSLH
-1058 EVLYGDTLSAL
+1058 AL

-1102 HERQRAVEVSAALLE
+1102 HERQRAVEVSAALLD
-1117 FYLSKLNVSTVI
+1117 FYLSKLNVNTVI
-1129 PFYNLGVLIAL
+1129 PFYNLSVLIAL

-1150 SVRQDAVDC
+1150 SVRQHAVDC
-1159 VYCLLYIQLCYEGF
+1159 VYSLLYIQLCYEGF

-1188 KKGLEEPDFTVLFRT
+1188 KKGLEEPDFTVLFHT

-1208 MVIGKRVPPDQLMS
+1208 MVIGKRIPPDQLMS

-1252 RGAVLQE
+1252 RGGVLQE

-1302 LLGSPLPFD
+1302 LLGSSLPFD
-1311 SHTCAMWRSLAT
+1311 SHTCTMWRSLAT
-1323 EPTLASRILEQL
+1323 EPTLTSQILEQL
-1335 LEKVNSDVPY
+1335 LEKVNRDVPY
-1345 KESKSFPLL
+1345 KESKCFLL
-1354 GSAAERVATPLP
+1354 GSGSERIATPLP

-1377 SAPESGPAVLGLY
+1377 SAPESGAAVLGLY

-1397 LLRLSCTVG
+1397 LLRVSCTVG

-1419 RSSSSS
+1419 SSS
-1425 GGGGSGN
+1425 
-1432 HGPASRSLQPCSC
+1432 HGPAPRSLHPCSC
-1445 AVETLKVMLVRGGSE
+1445 AVETLKVMLARGGSE
-1460 EVARAVGS
+1460 EVARAVGN

-1477 AERHHD
+1477 PERHHD
-1483 GIAVLAGAMARHAG
+1483 GIAVLARAMARHAG

-1511 NSVFDSQRITTTA
+1511 SSVFDSQRITTTA

-1550 RQKDACTLVRMLA
+1550 RQKDSCMLVRMLA

-1568 NIASGSPEKVR
+1568 NIASGSPDKVR
-1579 KHGAKLLAS
+1579 KHGATLLAS

-1616 HLEER
+1616 HVEER

-1638 DSEQPDLRRSS
+1638 DSEQPDLRQSS

-1656 TKFSQGNCEVFFEQ
+1656 TKFSEDNCEVFFEQ

-1702 NMGCDGLC
+1702 NMGCEGLC

-1728 MNNVCKHLMQS
+1728 MNNVCKHLMQT

-1745 RLILTNLFY
+1745 RLIVTNLFY

-1775 HVDEDQC
+1775 HVDEDHC
-1782 QQVDLDQLIS
+1782 QQVLPPAVFAAGERGLAS
-1792 ALNLLLKDPV
+1792 AHW
-1802 PSVRVKVAE
+1802 SWS
-1811 TLGRLVRIL
+1811 

>member
-1 MTESRIKRLATTL
+1 MMESRIKPCLSCSGLATTL

-31 ALCHLGES
+31 ALCYLGES
-39 EPEEILNSCDEYLRQ
+39 EPEEILHSCDEYLRQ

-79 LLDKST
+79 SLDKST

-97 TKSKEVIRDWQQAA
+97 TKSKEVIREWQQAA
-111 SNVLV
+111 SSVLV

-142 FVMQTFA
+142 FIVQTFA

-246 AMGPMS
+246 AVGPMS
-252 YLLPSEKLEEQLPKL
+252 YLMPSEKLEEQLPKL

-274 YKKHTEAFYIS
+274 YKKHAEAFYIS

-308 SLLGTL
+308 ALLGTL

-321 ADPAVPLTVKNHTEV
+321 ADPSVPLTVKNHTEV

-399 LQDSNNKV
+399 LQDSNDKV

-430 AMMEFLVRQCALPS
+430 AMMEYLVRQCALPS
-444 DAQPKK
+444 EAQPKK
-450 QPPDADDL
+450 QTPDADDL

-490 EFVTPVQFTNALT
+490 EFVTPIQFTNALT
-503 PLCKSLMS
+503 PLCKSLMY
-511 LAVKKQEEGEN
+511 LAMKKQEEGEN

-530 NANLPSPYALT
+530 NGNLPSPYALT

-550 PYVGDCRGA
+550 PYAGDCRGT
-559 AALRLLNVLHYSV
+559 AALRLLSVLQYSV

-580 SKRVPL
+580 SKRVPS

-591 EENTEKSLSQKEWEE
+591 EENTEKCLCQKEWEE

-619 ADNTWICHFVTE
+619 SDNTWICHFVTE

-656 LGACASKDL
+656 LGACTSKDL

-742 LCYGYVAVSAPKE
+742 LCYGFVAVHAPKE

-782 ETKVQC
+782 ETK
-788 EALNLSSSLLF
+788 
-799 PALSVRLSLWVPLE
+799 
-813 SSSRGGPRA
+813 
-822 PGESRW
+822 
-828 SRCSLPRPPHP
+828 
-839 APPRLEPLPRK
+839 
-850 CRNSQRRGR
+850 
-859 EKGVGFFFFG
+859 
-869 GGGFFGVL
+869 
-877 FGFFFFLPGR
+877 
-887 EPSVGSVARGR
+887 
-898 SGGRS
+898 
-903 PAACRLPP
+903 
-911 VLPKPCFSYEL
+911 
-922 GAAGARRGVPGRERA
+922 
-937 GLGSAF
+937 
-943 FARDLTLK
+943 DLTLK

-964 IYNGAKCGDF
+964 IYNGGKCGDF

-994 PEAMRTPVRQR
+994 LDAMRTPVRQR
-1005 AMITCT
+1005 AMVTCT

-1032 LAGVLA
+1032 LASVLA
-1038 LPPPE
+1038 LPPDPGQ
-1043 PAKEREENGGDASHK
+1043 ERDGIGGDAPHK
-1058 EVLYGDTLSAL
+1058 EILYGDTLSAL

-1102 HERQRAVEVSAALLE
+1102 QERQRAVEVSAALLD
-1117 FYLSKLNVSTVI
+1117 FYLGKLNVSTVI

-1150 SVRQDAVDC
+1150 SVRQHAVDC

-1173 ARDHRDEMVE
+1173 ARDHTDEMVE

-1188 KKGLEEPDFTVLFRT
+1188 KKGLEEPDFTVLFHA
-1203 CNNIA
+1203 CHNIA
-1208 MVIGKRVPPDQLMS
+1208 MVVGKRVPPDQLMS

-1252 RGAVLQE
+1252 RGSVLQE

-1270 KLEEVDEE
+1270 KLQEVDEE
-1278 HIRKAAQQTVYIL
+1278 HVRKAAQQTVYIL

-1302 LLGSPLPFD
+1302 LLGSALPFD
-1311 SHTCAMWRSLAT
+1311 SHTCAMWRSLAA
-1323 EPTLASRILEQL
+1323 EPTLTSQILEQL
-1335 LEKVNSDVPY
+1335 LEKVNRDVPY
-1345 KESKSFPLL
+1345 KESKCFLL
-1354 GSAAERVATPLP
+1354 GSGSERIATPLP

-1377 SAPESGPAVLGLY
+1377 SAPESGAAVLGLY
-1390 PPLFVTL
+1390 APLFVTL
-1397 LLRLSCTVG
+1397 LLRVSCTVG
-1406 VQLPKNLQSRERR
+1406 VQLPKSLQSRERR
-1419 RSSSSS
+1419 SSSLS
-1425 GGGGSGN
+1425 
-1432 HGPASRSLQPCSC
+1432 PAPRSLHPCSC
-1445 AVETLKVMLVRGGSE
+1445 AVETLKVMLARGGSE
-1460 EVARAVGS
+1460 AVTRAVGS
-1468 AGGWELMAS
+1468 AGGWDLMAS
-1477 AERHHD
+1477 PERHHD

-1497 PRLPLIVKNLIPTL
+1497 PRLPLIVKNLVPTL
-1511 NSVFDSQRITTTA
+1511 SSVFDSQRITTTA

-1532 NVVNDLILLET
+1532 NVVNDLMLLET
-1543 MMDNMTG
+1543 VMDNMTG
-1550 RQKDACTLVRMLA
+1550 RQKDPCMLVRMLA

-1568 NIASGSPEKVR
+1568 NISSGSPEKVR

-1638 DSEQPDLRRSS
+1638 DSEQPGLRQSS

-1656 TKFSQGNCEVFFEQ
+1656 TKFSEDDCEAFFEQ

-1702 NMGCDGLC
+1702 NMGCEGLC

-1775 HVDEDQC
+1775 HVDEDHC

-1802 PSVRVKVAE
+1802 PAVRMKVAE

>member
-1 MTESRIKRLATTL
+1 CTENTKIFVTCLSCSGLATTL

-26 EQIYN
+26 EQIYD
-31 ALCHLGES
+31 ALCYLGES

-69 METVVKNNIA
+69 METVVKNNIT

-116 AVGQRFINK
+116 AVGQCFINK

-246 AMGPMS
+246 ALGPMS
-252 YLLPSEKLEEQLPKL
+252 YLMPSDKLEEQLPKL

-321 ADPAVPLTVKNHTEV
+321 ADPSVPLTVKNHTEV

-407 KRAVVQVI
+407 KRAMVQVI

-430 AMMEFLVRQCALPS
+430 AMMEFLVRQCALSS
-444 DAQPKK
+444 DQPKK

-478 DRMNNVLWPYLL
+478 DRMSNVLWPYLL
-490 EFVTPVQFTNALT
+490 EFVTPIQFTNALT
-503 PLCKSLMS
+503 PLCKSLMY
-511 LAVKKQEEGEN
+511 LAMKKQEEGES

-550 PYVGDCRGA
+550 PYVGDCRGT

-572 HPALEQLW
+572 HPALDQLW
-580 SKRVPL
+580 SKKIPL
-586 LVEHI
+586 L
-591 EENTEKSLSQKEWEE
+591 LFLPQ
-606 KLLLFLQETLAAV
+606 FLQETLVAV
-619 ADNTWICHFVTE
+619 SDNTWICHFVTE
-631 MCRQLNSYNGFPL
+631 MCRQLHGYNGFPL

-727 DRSDNEVEKIKSTLI
+727 DRSDTEVEKIKSTLI
-742 LCYGYVAVSAPKE
+742 LCYGYVAVYAPKE

-782 ETKVQC
+782 ETK
-788 EALNLSSSLLF
+788 
-799 PALSVRLSLWVPLE
+799 
-813 SSSRGGPRA
+813 
-822 PGESRW
+822 
-828 SRCSLPRPPHP
+828 
-839 APPRLEPLPRK
+839 
-850 CRNSQRRGR
+850 
-859 EKGVGFFFFG
+859 
-869 GGGFFGVL
+869 
-877 FGFFFFLPGR
+877 
-887 EPSVGSVARGR
+887 
-898 SGGRS
+898 
-903 PAACRLPP
+903 
-911 VLPKPCFSYEL
+911 
-922 GAAGARRGVPGRERA
+922 
-937 GLGSAF
+937 
-943 FARDLTLK
+943 DLTLK

-964 IYNGAKCGDF
+964 IYNGVKCGDF

-1011 YLVVLEPHLSDP
+1011 YLVYPSSAPIPAGMPLSGQRWLE
-1023 DRTELIDTC
+1023 
-1032 LAGVLA
+1032 
-1038 LPPPE
+1038 LP
-1043 PAKEREENGGDASHK
+1043 
-1058 EVLYGDTLSAL
+1058 AL

-1102 HERQRAVEVSAALLE
+1102 HERQRAVEVSAALLD
-1117 FYLSKLNVSTVI
+1117 FYLSKLNVNTVI
-1129 PFYNLGVLIAL
+1129 PFYNLSVLIAL

-1150 SVRQDAVDC
+1150 SVRQHAVDC
-1159 VYCLLYIQLCYEGF
+1159 VYSLLYIQLCYEGF

-1188 KKGLEEPDFTVLFRT
+1188 KKGLEEPDFTVLFHT

-1208 MVIGKRVPPDQLMS
+1208 MVIGKRIPPDQLMS

-1252 RGAVLQE
+1252 RGGVLQE

-1302 LLGSPLPFD
+1302 LLGSSLPFD
-1311 SHTCAMWRSLAT
+1311 SHTCTMWRSLAT
-1323 EPTLASRILEQL
+1323 EPTLTSQILEQL
-1335 LEKVNSDVPY
+1335 LEKVNRDVPY
-1345 KESKSFPLL
+1345 KESKCFLL
-1354 GSAAERVATPLP
+1354 GSGSERIATPLP

-1377 SAPESGPAVLGLY
+1377 SAPESGAAVLGLY

-1397 LLRLSCTVG
+1397 LLRVSCTVG

-1419 RSSSSS
+1419 SSS
-1425 GGGGSGN
+1425 
-1432 HGPASRSLQPCSC
+1432 HGPAPRSLHPCSC
-1445 AVETLKVMLVRGGSE
+1445 AVETLKVMLARGGSE
-1460 EVARAVGS
+1460 EVARAVGN

-1477 AERHHD
+1477 PERHHD
-1483 GIAVLAGAMARHAG
+1483 GIAVLARAMARHAG

-1511 NSVFDSQRITTTA
+1511 SSVFDSQRITTTA

-1550 RQKDACTLVRMLA
+1550 RQKDSCMLVRMLA

-1568 NIASGSPEKVR
+1568 NIASGSPDKVR
-1579 KHGAKLLAS
+1579 KHGATLLAS

-1616 HLEER
+1616 HVEER

-1638 DSEQPDLRRSS
+1638 DSEQPDLRQSS

-1656 TKFSQGNCEVFFEQ
+1656 TKFSEDNCEVFFEQ

-1702 NMGCDGLC
+1702 NMGCEGLC

-1728 MNNVCKHLMQS
+1728 MNNVCKHLMQT

-1745 RLILTNLFY
+1745 RLIVTNLFY

-1775 HVDEDQC
+1775 HVDEDHC
-1782 QQVDLDQLIS
+1782 QQVLPPAVFAAGERGLAS
-1792 ALNLLLKDPV
+1792 AHW
-1802 PSVRVKVAE
+1802 SWS
-1811 TLGRLVRIL
+1811 

>member
-1 MTESRIKRLATTL
+1 MMESRIKPCLSCSGLATTL

-31 ALCHLGES
+31 ALCYLGES
-39 EPEEILNSCDEYLRQ
+39 EPEEILHSCDEYLRQ

-79 LLDKST
+79 SLDKST

-97 TKSKEVIRDWQQAA
+97 TKSKEVIREWQQAA
-111 SNVLV
+111 SSVLV

-142 FVMQTFA
+142 FIVQTFA

-252 YLLPSEKLEEQLPKL
+252 YLMPSEKLEEQLPKL

-274 YKKHTEAFYIS
+274 YKKHAEAFYIS

-308 SLLGTL
+308 ALLGTL

-321 ADPAVPLTVKNHTEV
+321 AEPSVPLTVKNHTEV

-399 LQDSNNKV
+399 LQDSNDKV

-430 AMMEFLVRQCALPS
+430 AMMEYLVRQCALPS
-444 DAQPKK
+444 EAQPKK
-450 QPPDADDL
+450 QTPDADDL

-490 EFVTPVQFTNALT
+490 EFVTPIQFTNALT
-503 PLCKSLMS
+503 PLCKSLMY
-511 LAVKKQEEGEN
+511 LAMKKQEEGEN

-530 NANLPSPYALT
+530 NGNLPSPYALT

-550 PYVGDCRGA
+550 PYAGDCRGT
-559 AALRLLNVLHYSV
+559 AALRLLNVLQYSV

-580 SKRVPL
+580 SKRVPS

-591 EENTEKSLSQKEWEE
+591 EENTEKCLCQKEWEE

-619 ADNTWICHFVTE
+619 SDNTWICHFVTE

-656 LGACASKDL
+656 LGACTSKDL

-742 LCYGYVAVSAPKE
+742 LCYGFVAVHAPKE

-782 ETKVQC
+782 ETK
-788 EALNLSSSLLF
+788 
-799 PALSVRLSLWVPLE
+799 
-813 SSSRGGPRA
+813 
-822 PGESRW
+822 
-828 SRCSLPRPPHP
+828 
-839 APPRLEPLPRK
+839 
-850 CRNSQRRGR
+850 
-859 EKGVGFFFFG
+859 
-869 GGGFFGVL
+869 
-877 FGFFFFLPGR
+877 
-887 EPSVGSVARGR
+887 
-898 SGGRS
+898 
-903 PAACRLPP
+903 
-911 VLPKPCFSYEL
+911 
-922 GAAGARRGVPGRERA
+922 
-937 GLGSAF
+937 
-943 FARDLTLK
+943 DLTLK

-964 IYNGAKCGDF
+964 IYNGGKCGDF

-994 PEAMRTPVRQR
+994 LDAMRTPVRQR
-1005 AMITCT
+1005 AMVTCT

-1032 LAGVLA
+1032 LASVLA
-1038 LPPPE
+1038 LPPDPGQ
-1043 PAKEREENGGDASHK
+1043 ERDGIGGDAPHK
-1058 EVLYGDTLSAL
+1058 EILYGDTLSAL

-1102 HERQRAVEVSAALLE
+1102 QERQRAVEVSAALLD
-1117 FYLSKLNVSTVI
+1117 FYLGKLNVSTVV

-1150 SVRQDAVDC
+1150 SVRQHAVDC

-1173 ARDHRDEMVE
+1173 ARDHTDEMVE

-1188 KKGLEEPDFTVLFRT
+1188 KKGLEEPDFTVLFHT
-1203 CNNIA
+1203 CHNIA
-1208 MVIGKRVPPDQLMS
+1208 MVVGKRVPPDQLMS

-1252 RGAVLQE
+1252 RGSVLQE

-1270 KLEEVDEE
+1270 KLQEVDEE

-1302 LLGSPLPFD
+1302 LLGSALPFD
-1311 SHTCAMWRSLAT
+1311 SHTCAMWRSLAA
-1323 EPTLASRILEQL
+1323 EPTLTSQILEQL
-1335 LEKVNSDVPY
+1335 LEKVNRDVPY
-1345 KESKSFPLL
+1345 KESKCFLL
-1354 GSAAERVATPLP
+1354 GSGSERIATPLP

-1377 SAPESGPAVLGLY
+1377 SAPESGAAVLGLY
-1390 PPLFVTL
+1390 APLFVTL
-1397 LLRLSCTVG
+1397 LLRVSCTVG
-1406 VQLPKNLQSRERR
+1406 VQLPKSLQSRERR
-1419 RSSSSS
+1419 SSSLS
-1425 GGGGSGN
+1425 
-1432 HGPASRSLQPCSC
+1432 PAPRSLHPCSC
-1445 AVETLKVMLVRGGSE
+1445 AVETLKVMLARGGSE
-1460 EVARAVGS
+1460 AVTRAVGS
-1468 AGGWELMAS
+1468 AGGWDLMAS
-1477 AERHHD
+1477 PERHHD

-1497 PRLPLIVKNLIPTL
+1497 PRLPLIVKNLVPTL
-1511 NSVFDSQRITTTA
+1511 SSVFDSQRITTTA

-1532 NVVNDLILLET
+1532 NVVNDLMLLET
-1543 MMDNMTG
+1543 VMDNMTG
-1550 RQKDACTLVRMLA
+1550 RQKDPCMLVRMLA

-1568 NIASGSPEKVR
+1568 NISSGSPEKVR

-1638 DSEQPDLRRSS
+1638 DSEQPGLRQSS

-1656 TKFSQGNCEVFFEQ
+1656 TKFSEDDCEAFFEQ

-1702 NMGCDGLC
+1702 NMGCEGLC

-1775 HVDEDQC
+1775 HVDEDHC

-1802 PSVRVKVAE
+1802 PAVRMKVAE

>member
-1 MTESRIKRLATTL
+1 MMESRIRRLATTL
-14 MDATTDKDPLVQ
+14 MDATTDKEPLVQ

-31 ALCHLGES
+31 ALCYLGES
-39 EPEEILNSCDEYLRQ
+39 EPEEILHSCDEYLRQ

-69 METVVKNNIA
+69 METVVRNNIGS
-79 LLDKST
+79 LDKST

-111 SNVLV
+111 SSVLV

-142 FVMQTFA
+142 FIVQTFA

-252 YLLPSEKLEEQLPKL
+252 HLMPSEKLEEQLPKL

-274 YKKHTEAFYIS
+274 YKKHAEAFYIS

-308 SLLGTL
+308 ALLGTL

-321 ADPAVPLTVKNHTEV
+321 ADPFVPLTVKNHTEV

-399 LQDSNNKV
+399 LQDSNDKV

-430 AMMEFLVRQCALPS
+430 AMMEYLVRQCALPS
-444 DAQPKK
+444 EAPKK
-450 QPPDADDL
+450 QPLDADDL

-490 EFVTPVQFTNALT
+490 EFVTPIQFTNALT
-503 PLCKSLMS
+503 PLCKSLMY
-511 LAVKKQEEGEN
+511 LAMKKQEEGEN
-522 ASLIRYDL
+522 ANLIRYDL
-530 NANLPSPYALT
+530 NGNLPSPYALT

-550 PYVGDCRGA
+550 PYAGDCRGA
-559 AALRLLNVLHYSV
+559 AALRLLHVLQYSV

-580 SKRVPL
+580 SKRVPA

-591 EENTEKSLSQKEWEE
+591 EENTEKCLCQKEWEE
-606 KLLLFLQETLAAV
+606 KLLLLLQETLAAV
-619 ADNTWICHFVTE
+619 SDNTWICHFVTE
-631 MCRQLNSYNGFPL
+631 MCRQLNCYNGFPL

-656 LGACASKDL
+656 LGACVSKDL

-742 LCYGYVAVSAPKE
+742 LCYGFVAVHAPKE

-782 ETKVQC
+782 ETK
-788 EALNLSSSLLF
+788 
-799 PALSVRLSLWVPLE
+799 
-813 SSSRGGPRA
+813 
-822 PGESRW
+822 
-828 SRCSLPRPPHP
+828 
-839 APPRLEPLPRK
+839 
-850 CRNSQRRGR
+850 
-859 EKGVGFFFFG
+859 
-869 GGGFFGVL
+869 
-877 FGFFFFLPGR
+877 
-887 EPSVGSVARGR
+887 
-898 SGGRS
+898 
-903 PAACRLPP
+903 
-911 VLPKPCFSYEL
+911 
-922 GAAGARRGVPGRERA
+922 
-937 GLGSAF
+937 
-943 FARDLTLK
+943 DLTLK

-964 IYNGAKCGDF
+964 IHNGGKCGDF

-994 PEAMRTPVRQR
+994 LDAMRTPVRQR
-1005 AMITCT
+1005 AMVTCT
-1011 YLVVLEPHLSDP
+1011 YLVALEPHLSDP

-1032 LAGVLA
+1032 LASVLA
-1038 LPPPE
+1038 LPPDPGPE
-1043 PAKEREENGGDASHK
+1043 RDGISSDALHK
-1058 EVLYGDTLSAL
+1058 EILYGDTLSAL

-1102 HERQRAVEVSAALLE
+1102 QERQRAVEISAALLD
-1117 FYLSKLNVSTVI
+1117 FYLAKLNVSTVV

-1150 SVRQDAVDC
+1150 SVRQHAVDC

-1173 ARDHRDEMVE
+1173 ARDHTDEMVE

-1188 KKGLEEPDFTVLFRT
+1188 KKGLEEPDFTVLFHT
-1203 CNNIA
+1203 CHNIA
-1208 MVIGKRVPPDQLMS
+1208 MVVGKRVPPEQLMS

-1252 RGAVLQE
+1252 RGSVLQE

-1270 KLEEVDEE
+1270 KLQEVDEE

-1302 LLGSPLPFD
+1302 LLGSALPFD
-1311 SHTCAMWRSLAT
+1311 SHTCAMWRSLAA
-1323 EPTLASRILEQL
+1323 EPTLTSQILEQL
-1335 LEKVNSDVPY
+1335 LEKVNRDVPY
-1345 KESKSFPLL
+1345 KESKCFLL
-1354 GSAAERVATPLP
+1354 GSGSERIATPLP

-1377 SAPESGPAVLGLY
+1377 SAPESGAAVLGLY
-1390 PPLFVTL
+1390 APLFVTL
-1397 LLRLSCTVG
+1397 LLRVSCTVG
-1406 VQLPKNLQSRERR
+1406 VQLPKSLQSRERR
-1419 RSSSSS
+1419 SSSLS
-1425 GGGGSGN
+1425 
-1432 HGPASRSLQPCSC
+1432 PAPRSLHPCSC
-1445 AVETLKVMLVRGGSE
+1445 AVETLKVMLARGGSE
-1460 EVARAVGS
+1460 AVTKAVGS
-1468 AGGWELMAS
+1468 AGGWDLMAS
-1477 AERHHD
+1477 PERHHD

-1497 PRLPLIVKNLIPTL
+1497 PRLPLIVKNLVPTL
-1511 NSVFDSQRITTTA
+1511 SSVFDSQRITTTA

-1532 NVVNDLILLET
+1532 NVVNDLMLLET
-1543 MMDNMTG
+1543 VMDNMTG
-1550 RQKDACTLVRMLA
+1550 RQKDPCLLVRMLA

-1568 NIASGSPEKVR
+1568 NISSGSPEKVR

-1638 DSEQPDLRRSS
+1638 DSEQPDLRQSS

-1656 TKFSQGNCEVFFEQ
+1656 TKFSEEDCEAFFEQ

-1702 NMGCDGLC
+1702 NMGCEGLC

-1745 RLILTNLFY
+1745 RLISTNLFY

-1775 HVDEDQC
+1775 HVDEDHC

-1802 PSVRVKVAE
+1802 PAVRMKVAE

>member
-1 MTESRIKRLATTL
+1 MAESRIRRLSTTL

-39 EPEEILNSCDEYLRQ
+39 EPEEILHACDEYLRQ
-54 HDKLAYP
+54 HDKLAFP

-97 TKSKEVIRDWQQAA
+97 TKSKEVVREWQQAA
-111 SNVLV
+111 SDVLV

-125 VMEEVL
+125 VMEEAL

-204 DKAPDPTVRKDTFS
+204 DQAPDPTVRKDTFS

-246 AMGPMS
+246 AIGPMS
-252 YLLPSEKLEEQLPKL
+252 YLMPSEKLEEQLPKL

-274 YKKHTEAFYIS
+274 YKKHAEAFYIS

-321 ADPAVPLTVKNHTEV
+321 ADPSIPLTVKNHTEV

-377 INSAPSQ
+377 INSASSQ
-384 MEIKKPFILSSMKLP
+384 MEIKKPFILASMKLP

-407 KRAVVQVI
+407 KRAMVQVI

-430 AMMEFLVRQCALPS
+430 LMLEYLIRQCALPS
-444 DAQPKK
+444 DPQPRK

-458 TSDSVQSISVNTLF
+458 ASDSVQSISVNTLF

-503 PLCKSLMS
+503 PLCKSLLY
-511 LAVKKQEEGEN
+511 LATKKQEEGEN

-530 NANLPSPYALT
+530 NANLPSPYAIT

-550 PYVGDCRGA
+550 PYVGDCRGT
-559 AALRLLNVLHYSV
+559 AALCLLNVLHYSV
-572 HPALEQLW
+572 HPALDQLW
-580 SKRVPL
+580 SKKVPP
-586 LVEHI
+586 LVEYI
-591 EENTEKSLSQKEWEE
+591 EENTEKSLCQKEWEE
-606 KLLLFLQETLAAV
+606 KLLLFLQETLTAV
-619 ADNTWICHFVTE
+619 SDNTWICQFGTE
-631 MCRQLNSYNGFPL
+631 MCKQLNSYNGFPL

-656 LGACASKDL
+656 LGACISKDL

-706 LEDFVRSDVFKKS
+706 LEDFVRSDIFKKS

-742 LCYGYVAVSAPKE
+742 LCYGYVAVYAPKE

-766 KNIFQYFN
+766 KNVFQYFN
-774 TKVLGIKV
+774 TK
-782 ETKVQC
+782 
-788 EALNLSSSLLF
+788 
-799 PALSVRLSLWVPLE
+799 
-813 SSSRGGPRA
+813 
-822 PGESRW
+822 
-828 SRCSLPRPPHP
+828 
-839 APPRLEPLPRK
+839 
-850 CRNSQRRGR
+850 
-859 EKGVGFFFFG
+859 
-869 GGGFFGVL
+869 
-877 FGFFFFLPGR
+877 
-887 EPSVGSVARGR
+887 
-898 SGGRS
+898 
-903 PAACRLPP
+903 
-911 VLPKPCFSYEL
+911 
-922 GAAGARRGVPGRERA
+922 
-937 GLGSAF
+937 
-943 FARDLTLK
+943 DLTLK

-964 IYNGAKCGDF
+964 IYNGVKCGDF

-994 PEAMRTPVRQR
+994 LDSMRTPLRQR

-1032 LAGVLA
+1032 LASVLA
-1038 LPPPE
+1038 LPPLD
-1043 PAKEREENGGDASHK
+1043 PAKERDGHVTDALHK
-1058 EVLYGDTLSAL
+1058 EMLYGDTISAL

-1097 KSNKE
+1097 KSSKE
-1102 HERQRAVEVSAALLE
+1102 HERQRAVEVSAALLD
-1117 FYLSKLNVSTVI
+1117 FYLGKLNVSTVI

-1150 SVRQDAVDC
+1150 SVRQYAVDC

-1188 KKGLEEPDFTVLFRT
+1188 KKGLEEPDFTVLFHT

-1208 MVIGKRVPPDQLMS
+1208 TVIGKRVPPDQLMS

-1252 RGAVLQE
+1252 RGGVLQE

-1270 KLEEVDEE
+1270 KLQEVDEE
-1278 HIRKAAQQTVYIL
+1278 HVRKAAQQTVYIL

-1302 LLGSPLPFD
+1302 LLGSSLPFD
-1311 SHTCAMWRSLAT
+1311 SHTCTMWRSLAT
-1323 EPTLASRILEQL
+1323 EPTLTAQILEQL
-1335 LEKVNSDVPY
+1335 LEKVNRDVPY
-1345 KESKSFPLL
+1345 KESKCFLL
-1354 GSAAERVATPLP
+1354 GSSSERVATPLP
-1366 LAATCALYEIM
+1366 LAATCALHEIM
-1377 SAPESGPAVLGLY
+1377 SAPESGAAVLGLY
-1390 PPLFVTL
+1390 PQLFVTL
-1397 LLRLSCTVG
+1397 LLRVSCTVG

-1419 RSSSSS
+1419 SA
-1425 GGGGSGN
+1425 
-1432 HGPASRSLQPCSC
+1432 GPGTAPRTLEPCSC
-1445 AVETLKVMLVRGGSE
+1445 AVETLQAMLARGGSE
-1460 EVARAVGS
+1460 EVARAVGR

-1483 GIAVLAGAMARHAG
+1483 GIAALASAMAQHAG
-1497 PRLPLIVKNLIPTL
+1497 PRLPLIVKNLMPTL
-1511 NSVFDSQRITTTA
+1511 NSVLDNQRITTTA
-1524 FFAELLNS
+1524 FLAELLNS

-1550 RQKDACTLVRMLA
+1550 RQKDPCMSVRMLA

-1568 NIASGSPEKVR
+1568 NISSGAPEKVR

-1616 HLEER
+1616 HVEER
-1621 DIQSMLLHIAIR
+1621 DVQSMLLHIAIR

-1638 DSEQPDLRRSS
+1638 DSEQPDLRKSS

-1656 TKFSQGNCEVFFEQ
+1656 TKFSDGNCEVFFEQ

-1702 NMGCDGLC
+1702 NMGCEGLC

-1775 HVDEDQC
+1775 HVDEDHC

-1792 ALNLLLKDPV
+1792 SLNLLLKDPA
-1802 PSVRVKVAE
+1802 PAVRVKVAE
-1811 TLGRLVRIL
+1811 TLGRLVRVL

>member
-1 MTESRIKRLATTL
+1 S
-14 MDATTDKDPLVQ
+14 P
-26 EQIYN
+26 
-31 ALCHLGES
+31 
-39 EPEEILNSCDEYLRQ
+39 
-54 HDKLAYP
+54 
-61 HRVIILKA
+61 
-69 METVVKNNIA
+69 
-79 LLDKST
+79 
-85 AKVVIFLASNEM
+85 
-97 TKSKEVIRDWQQAA
+97 
-111 SNVLV
+111 
-116 AVGQRFINK
+116 
-125 VMEEVL
+125 
-131 TKFQPGILPHY
+131 
-142 FVMQTFA
+142 
-149 NLSVSNVFG
+149 
-158 MVPFL
+158 
-163 NSILGTMLP
+163 
-172 MLGMAKQDHMK
+172 
-183 SVFCYA
+183 
-189 LQHFSESIQEYLANL
+189 
-204 DKAPDPTVRKDTFS
+204 
-218 NEIFSAYE
+218 
-226 VLFNSW
+226 
-232 LQHREAKLRLAVVE
+232 
-246 AMGPMS
+246 
-252 YLLPSEKLEEQLPKL
+252 QL
-267 IPGILAL
+267 
-274 YKKHTEAFYIS
+274 
-285 KSLCQILE
+285 
-293 ASVNIGSRSLDVQLD
+293 
-308 SLLGTL
+308 
-314 HPQICAP
+314 
-321 ADPAVPLTVKNHTEV
+321 
-336 LRCFTVLACSFPDR
+336 R
-350 VLAFLLPKLES
+350 VLILL
-361 SNERT
+361 
-366 RVGTLLIMRQI
+366 Q
-377 INSAPSQ
+377 
-384 MEIKKPFILSSMKLP
+384 
-399 LQDSNNKV
+399 
-407 KRAVVQVI
+407 
-415 SAMAHHGYLEQPGGE
+415 
-430 AMMEFLVRQCALPS
+430 
-444 DAQPKK
+444 
-450 QPPDADDL
+450 
-458 TSDSVQSISVNTLF
+458 
-472 LLSTTV
+472 
-478 DRMNNVLWPYLL
+478 
-490 EFVTPVQFTNALT
+490 
-503 PLCKSLMS
+503 
-511 LAVKKQEEGEN
+511 
-522 ASLIRYDL
+522 
-530 NANLPSPYALT
+530 
-541 TRLLVVSSQ
+541 
-550 PYVGDCRGA
+550 
-559 AALRLLNVLHYSV
+559 
-572 HPALEQLW
+572 
-580 SKRVPL
+580 
-586 LVEHI
+586 
-591 EENTEKSLSQKEWEE
+591 
-606 KLLLFLQETLAAV
+606 FLQETLAAV
-619 ADNTWICHFVTE
+619 ADNAWICHFVTE
-631 MCRQLNSYNGFPL
+631 MCRQLSSYNGLPL

-656 LGACASKDL
+656 LGACTSKDL

-719 VGLFSIFK
+719 VGLFSLFK
-727 DRSDNEVEKIKSTLI
+727 DRSDNEVEKIKSSLI
-742 LCYGYVAVSAPKE
+742 LCYGYVAVYAPKE
-755 LVLSR
+755 LVLAR

-782 ETKVQC
+782 ETK
-788 EALNLSSSLLF
+788 
-799 PALSVRLSLWVPLE
+799 
-813 SSSRGGPRA
+813 
-822 PGESRW
+822 
-828 SRCSLPRPPHP
+828 
-839 APPRLEPLPRK
+839 
-850 CRNSQRRGR
+850 
-859 EKGVGFFFFG
+859 
-869 GGGFFGVL
+869 
-877 FGFFFFLPGR
+877 
-887 EPSVGSVARGR
+887 
-898 SGGRS
+898 
-903 PAACRLPP
+903 
-911 VLPKPCFSYEL
+911 
-922 GAAGARRGVPGRERA
+922 
-937 GLGSAF
+937 
-943 FARDLTLK
+943 DLTLK

-964 IYNGAKCGDF
+964 ICNGVKCGDF
-974 VFSRKAELVA
+974 IFSRKAELVA
-984 QMVEFIKAEP
+984 QMVVRA
-994 PEAMRTPVRQR
+994 TPGGWAWLGAVKGAPGELRCCFLNLGVS
-1005 AMITCT
+1005 I
-1011 YLVVLEPHLSDP
+1011 LEPHLSDP
-1023 DRTELIDTC
+1023 DRTELMDTC
-1032 LAGVLA
+1032 LASVLA
-1038 LPPPE
+1038 LPE
-1043 PAKEREENGGDASHK
+1043 PAKEREENGGDGLHK
-1058 EVLYGDTLSAL
+1058 EMLYGDTMGAL

-1097 KSNKE
+1097 KSSKE
-1102 HERQRAVEVSAALLE
+1102 HERQRAVEVSAALLD

-1150 SVRQDAVDC
+1150 SVRQHAVDC

-1188 KKGLEEPDFTVLFRT
+1188 KKGLEEPDFTVLFHT
-1203 CNNIA
+1203 CNNI
-1208 MVIGKRVPPDQLMS
+1208 VIGKRVPPDQLMS

-1291 ASQHKSVVVSS
+1291 AAQHKSVVVSS

-1323 EPTLASRILEQL
+1323 EPTLTSQILEQL
-1335 LEKVNSDVPY
+1335 LEKVNRDVPY

-1354 GSAAERVATPLP
+1354 GSGSERVATPLP

-1377 SAPESGPAVLGLY
+1377 SAAESGPAVLGLY

-1406 VQLPKNLQSRERR
+1406 VQLPRNLQSRERR
-1419 RSSSSS
+1419 SSTSL
-1425 GGGGSGN
+1425 
-1432 HGPASRSLQPCSC
+1432 GPAPRSLQPCSC
-1445 AVETLKVMLVRGGSE
+1445 AVETLKVMLIRGGSE

-1477 AERHHD
+1477 PERHHD

-1511 NSVFDSQRITTTA
+1511 NSVFDSQRVTTTA

-1550 RQKDACTLVRMLA
+1550 RQKDSCMLVRMLA

-1588 MVNGMDDKDDPHNLV
+1588 MVNGMDDKDDPQNLV

-1638 DSEQPDLRRSS
+1638 DSEQPDLRQSS

-1656 TKFSQGNCEVFFEQ
+1656 TKFSQGHCEVFVEQ

-1702 NMGCDGLC
+1702 NMGCEGLC
-1710 DMFLNHLREDRSL
+1710 DMFLNHLQEERSL

-1728 MNNVCKHLMQS
+1728 MNNVCKHLMQC

-1769 IGFLVL
+1769 IGESLPAPL
-1775 HVDEDQC
+1775 A
-1782 QQVDLDQLIS
+1782 S
-1792 ALNLLLKDPV
+1792 RALNLLLKDPV
-1802 PSVRVKVAE
+1802 PTVRMKVAE

>member
-1 MTESRIKRLATTL
+1 MMESRIRRLATTL
-14 MDATTDKDPLVQ
+14 MDATTDKEPLVQ

-31 ALCHLGES
+31 ALCYLGES
-39 EPEEILNSCDEYLRQ
+39 EPEEILHSCDEYLRQ

-69 METVVKNNIA
+69 METVVRNNIGS
-79 LLDKST
+79 LDKST

-111 SNVLV
+111 SSVLV

-142 FVMQTFA
+142 FIVQTFA

-252 YLLPSEKLEEQLPKL
+252 HLMPSEKLEEQLPKL

-274 YKKHTEAFYIS
+274 YKKHAEAFYIS

-308 SLLGTL
+308 ALLGTL

-321 ADPAVPLTVKNHTEV
+321 ADPFVPLTVKNHTEV

-399 LQDSNNKV
+399 LQDSNDKV

-430 AMMEFLVRQCALPS
+430 AMMEYLVRQCALPS
-444 DAQPKK
+444 EAQPKK
-450 QPPDADDL
+450 QPLDADDL

-490 EFVTPVQFTNALT
+490 EFVTPIQFTNALT
-503 PLCKSLMS
+503 PLCKSLMY
-511 LAVKKQEEGEN
+511 LAMKKQEEGEN
-522 ASLIRYDL
+522 ANLIRYDL
-530 NANLPSPYALT
+530 NGNLPSPYALT

-550 PYVGDCRGA
+550 PYAGDCRGA
-559 AALRLLNVLHYSV
+559 AALRLLHVLQHSV

-580 SKRVPL
+580 SKRVPA

-591 EENTEKSLSQKEWEE
+591 EENTEKCLCQKEWEE

-619 ADNTWICHFVTE
+619 SDNTWICHFVTE
-631 MCRQLNSYNGFPL
+631 MCRQLNCYNGFPL

-656 LGACASKDL
+656 LGACVSKDL

-742 LCYGYVAVSAPKE
+742 LCYGFVAVHAPKE

-782 ETKVQC
+782 ETK
-788 EALNLSSSLLF
+788 
-799 PALSVRLSLWVPLE
+799 
-813 SSSRGGPRA
+813 
-822 PGESRW
+822 
-828 SRCSLPRPPHP
+828 
-839 APPRLEPLPRK
+839 
-850 CRNSQRRGR
+850 
-859 EKGVGFFFFG
+859 
-869 GGGFFGVL
+869 
-877 FGFFFFLPGR
+877 
-887 EPSVGSVARGR
+887 
-898 SGGRS
+898 
-903 PAACRLPP
+903 
-911 VLPKPCFSYEL
+911 
-922 GAAGARRGVPGRERA
+922 
-937 GLGSAF
+937 
-943 FARDLTLK
+943 DLTLK

-964 IYNGAKCGDF
+964 IHNGGKCGDF

-994 PEAMRTPVRQR
+994 LDAMRTPVRQR
-1005 AMITCT
+1005 AMVTCT
-1011 YLVVLEPHLSDP
+1011 YLVALEPHLSDP

-1032 LAGVLA
+1032 LASVLA
-1038 LPPPE
+1038 LPPDPGPE
-1043 PAKEREENGGDASHK
+1043 RDGISSDALHK
-1058 EVLYGDTLSAL
+1058 EILYGDTLSAL

-1102 HERQRAVEVSAALLE
+1102 QERQRAVEISAALLD
-1117 FYLSKLNVSTVI
+1117 FYLAKLNVSTVV

-1150 SVRQDAVDC
+1150 SVRQHAVDC

-1173 ARDHRDEMVE
+1173 ARDHTDEMVE

-1188 KKGLEEPDFTVLFRT
+1188 KKGLEEPDFTVLFHT
-1203 CNNIA
+1203 CHNIA
-1208 MVIGKRVPPDQLMS
+1208 MVVGKRVPPEQLMS

-1252 RGAVLQE
+1252 RGSVLQE

-1270 KLEEVDEE
+1270 KLQEVDEE

-1302 LLGSPLPFD
+1302 LLGSALPFD
-1311 SHTCAMWRSLAT
+1311 SHTCAMWRSLAAD
-1323 EPTLASRILEQL
+1323 PTLTSQILEQL
-1335 LEKVNSDVPY
+1335 LEKVNRDVPY
-1345 KESKSFPLL
+1345 KESKCFLL
-1354 GSAAERVATPLP
+1354 GSGSERIATPLP

-1377 SAPESGPAVLGLY
+1377 SAPESGAAVLGLY
-1390 PPLFVTL
+1390 APLFVTL
-1397 LLRLSCTVG
+1397 LLRVSCTVG
-1406 VQLPKNLQSRERR
+1406 VQLPKSLQSRERR
-1419 RSSSSS
+1419 SSSLS
-1425 GGGGSGN
+1425 
-1432 HGPASRSLQPCSC
+1432 PAPRSLHPCSC
-1445 AVETLKVMLVRGGSE
+1445 AVETLKVMLARGGSE
-1460 EVARAVGS
+1460 AVTKAVGS
-1468 AGGWELMAS
+1468 AGGWDLMAS
-1477 AERHHD
+1477 PERHHD

-1497 PRLPLIVKNLIPTL
+1497 PRLPLIVKNLVPTL
-1511 NSVFDSQRITTTA
+1511 SSVFDSQRITTTA

-1532 NVVNDLILLET
+1532 NVVNDLMLLET
-1543 MMDNMTG
+1543 VMDNMTG
-1550 RQKDACTLVRMLA
+1550 RQKDPCLLVRMLA

-1568 NIASGSPEKVR
+1568 NISSGSPEKVR

-1638 DSEQPDLRRSS
+1638 DSEQPDLRQSS

-1656 TKFSQGNCEVFFEQ
+1656 TKFSEEDCEAFFEQ

-1702 NMGCDGLC
+1702 NMGCEGLC

-1745 RLILTNLFY
+1745 RLISTNLFY

-1775 HVDEDQC
+1775 HVDEDHC

-1802 PSVRVKVAE
+1802 PAVRMKVAE

>member
-1 MTESRIKRLATTL
+1 MMESRIKRLATTL

-31 ALCHLGES
+31 ALCYLGES
-39 EPEEILNSCDEYLRQ
+39 EPEEILHSCDEYLRQ

-79 LLDKST
+79 SLDKST

-97 TKSKEVIRDWQQAA
+97 TKSKEVIREWQQAA
-111 SNVLV
+111 SSVLV

-142 FVMQTFA
+142 FIVQTFA

-246 AMGPMS
+246 AVGPMS
-252 YLLPSEKLEEQLPKL
+252 YLMPSEKLEEQLPKL

-274 YKKHTEAFYIS
+274 YKKHAEAFYIS

-308 SLLGTL
+308 ALLGTL

-321 ADPAVPLTVKNHTEV
+321 ADPSVPLTVKNHTEV

-399 LQDSNNKV
+399 LQDSNDKV

-430 AMMEFLVRQCALPS
+430 AMMEYLVRQCALPS
-444 DAQPKK
+444 EAQPKK
-450 QPPDADDL
+450 QTPDADDL

-490 EFVTPVQFTNALT
+490 EFVTPIQFTNALT
-503 PLCKSLMS
+503 PLCKSLMY
-511 LAVKKQEEGEN
+511 LAMKKQEEGEN

-530 NANLPSPYALT
+530 NGNLPSPYALT

-550 PYVGDCRGA
+550 PYAGDCRGT
-559 AALRLLNVLHYSV
+559 AALRLLSVLQYSV

-580 SKRVPL
+580 SKRVPS

-591 EENTEKSLSQKEWEE
+591 EENTEKCLCQKEWEE

-619 ADNTWICHFVTE
+619 SDNTWICHFVTE

-656 LGACASKDL
+656 LGACTSKDL

-742 LCYGYVAVSAPKE
+742 LCYGFVAVHAPKE

-774 TKVLGIKV
+774 TK
-782 ETKVQC
+782 
-788 EALNLSSSLLF
+788 
-799 PALSVRLSLWVPLE
+799 
-813 SSSRGGPRA
+813 
-822 PGESRW
+822 
-828 SRCSLPRPPHP
+828 
-839 APPRLEPLPRK
+839 
-850 CRNSQRRGR
+850 
-859 EKGVGFFFFG
+859 
-869 GGGFFGVL
+869 
-877 FGFFFFLPGR
+877 
-887 EPSVGSVARGR
+887 
-898 SGGRS
+898 
-903 PAACRLPP
+903 
-911 VLPKPCFSYEL
+911 
-922 GAAGARRGVPGRERA
+922 
-937 GLGSAF
+937 
-943 FARDLTLK
+943 DLTLK

-964 IYNGAKCGDF
+964 IYNGGKCGDF

-994 PEAMRTPVRQR
+994 LDAMRTPVRQR
-1005 AMITCT
+1005 AMVTCT
-1011 YLVVLEPHLSDP
+1011 YLVSVLEPHLSDP

-1032 LAGVLA
+1032 LASVLA
-1038 LPPPE
+1038 LPPDPGQ
-1043 PAKEREENGGDASHK
+1043 ERDGIGGDAPHK
-1058 EVLYGDTLSAL
+1058 EILYGDTLSAL

-1102 HERQRAVEVSAALLE
+1102 QERQRAVEVSAALLD
-1117 FYLSKLNVSTVI
+1117 FYLGKLNVSTVI

-1150 SVRQDAVDC
+1150 SVRQHAVDC

-1173 ARDHRDEMVE
+1173 ARDHTDEMVE

-1188 KKGLEEPDFTVLFRT
+1188 KKGLEEPDFTVLFHA
-1203 CNNIA
+1203 CHNIA
-1208 MVIGKRVPPDQLMS
+1208 MVVGKRVPPDQLMS

-1252 RGAVLQE
+1252 RGSVLQE

-1270 KLEEVDEE
+1270 KLQEVDEE
-1278 HIRKAAQQTVYIL
+1278 HVRKAAQQTVYIL

-1302 LLGSPLPFD
+1302 LLGSALPFD
-1311 SHTCAMWRSLAT
+1311 SHTCAMWRSLAA
-1323 EPTLASRILEQL
+1323 EPTLTSQILEQL
-1335 LEKVNSDVPY
+1335 LEKVNRDVPY
-1345 KESKSFPLL
+1345 KESKCFLL
-1354 GSAAERVATPLP
+1354 GSGSERIATPLP

-1377 SAPESGPAVLGLY
+1377 SAPESGAAVLGLY
-1390 PPLFVTL
+1390 APLFVTL
-1397 LLRLSCTVG
+1397 LLRVSCTVG
-1406 VQLPKNLQSRERR
+1406 VQLPKSLQSRERR
-1419 RSSSSS
+1419 SSSLS
-1425 GGGGSGN
+1425 
-1432 HGPASRSLQPCSC
+1432 PAPRSLHPCSC
-1445 AVETLKVMLVRGGSE
+1445 AVETLKVMLARGGSE
-1460 EVARAVGS
+1460 AVTRAVGS
-1468 AGGWELMAS
+1468 AGGWDLMAS
-1477 AERHHD
+1477 PERHHD

-1497 PRLPLIVKNLIPTL
+1497 PRLPLIVKNLVPTL
-1511 NSVFDSQRITTTA
+1511 SSVFDSQRITTTA

-1532 NVVNDLILLET
+1532 NVVNDLMLLET
-1543 MMDNMTG
+1543 VMDNMTG
-1550 RQKDACTLVRMLA
+1550 RQKDPCMLVRMLA

-1568 NIASGSPEKVR
+1568 NISSGSPEKVR

-1638 DSEQPDLRRSS
+1638 DSEQPGLRQSS

-1656 TKFSQGNCEVFFEQ
+1656 TKFSEDDCEAFFEQ

-1702 NMGCDGLC
+1702 NMGCEGLC

-1775 HVDEDQC
+1775 HVDEDHC

-1802 PSVRVKVAE
+1802 PAVRMKVAE

>member
-1 MTESRIKRLATTL
+1 MMESRIKRLATTL
-14 MDATTDKDPLVQ
+14 MDATTDKAPQVQ
-26 EQIYN
+26 EQIYA
-31 ALCHLGES
+31 ALCYVGEA
-39 EPEEILNSCDEYLRQ
+39 EPEEVLRCCDEYLRQ

-69 METVVKNNIA
+69 MESVVRNNIA

-97 TKSKEVIRDWQQAA
+97 TKSKEVIRDWQEAA
-111 SNVLV
+111 SSVLV

-142 FVMQTFA
+142 FVLQTFA

-189 LQHFSESIQEYLANL
+189 LQRFSESIQEYLANL

-218 NEIFSAYE
+218 NDIFSAYE
-226 VLFNSW
+226 VLFGSW

-246 AMGPMS
+246 AVGPMS
-252 YLLPSEKLEEQLPKL
+252 HLLPGEKLEEQLPKL

-274 YKKHTEAFYIS
+274 YRKHAEAFSIS

-293 ASVNIGSRSLDVQLD
+293 ASVDIGSRSLDVQLD
-308 SLLGTL
+308 PLLGTL

-321 ADPAVPLTVKNHTEV
+321 ADPALPLTVKNHTEV

-399 LQDSNNKV
+399 LQDSSDKV
-407 KRAVVQVI
+407 KRALVQVI

-430 AMMEFLVRQCALPS
+430 AMVEFLVRQCALAS
-444 DAQPKK
+444 ELPKK
-450 QPPDADDL
+450 QAPDAEDPA
-458 TSDSVQSISVNTLF
+458 SDSVQSISINTLL

-478 DRMNNVLWPYLL
+478 DRMSNVLWPYLL
-490 EFVTPVQFTNALT
+490 EFVTPIQFTNALT
-503 PLCKSLMS
+503 PLCRSLMY
-511 LAVKKQEEGEN
+511 LAMKKEEQGES
-522 ASLIRYDL
+522 ASLIRYDG

-541 TRLLVVSSQ
+541 ARLLVVSSQ
-550 PYVGDCRGA
+550 PHAGACRGA
-559 AALRLLNVLHYSV
+559 AALRLLHVLHGSV
-572 HPALEQLW
+572 HPSLGPLW

-586 LVEHI
+586 LVERI
-591 EENTEKSLSQKEWEE
+591 EENTEQALSQREWEE
-606 KLLLFLQETLAAV
+606 ELLLFLQETLAAI
-619 ADNTWICHFVTE
+619 ADSAWIGQFVVE
-631 MCRQLNSYNGFPL
+631 MSRQLSSYNGFPM

-656 LGACASKDL
+656 LGACSSKDL

-680 EEAEREGLASCFGI
+680 EEAEREGLASCFGL
-694 CAINHLEETLAK
+694 CAMSHLEEALSK
-706 LEDFVRSDVFKKS
+706 LEQFVRSDVFRRS
-719 VGLFSIFK
+719 GGLFSIFK

-742 LCYGYVAVSAPKE
+742 LCYGYVAAHAPQE
-755 LVLSR
+755 LLLSR

-782 ETKVQC
+782 ETK
-788 EALNLSSSLLF
+788 
-799 PALSVRLSLWVPLE
+799 
-813 SSSRGGPRA
+813 
-822 PGESRW
+822 
-828 SRCSLPRPPHP
+828 
-839 APPRLEPLPRK
+839 
-850 CRNSQRRGR
+850 
-859 EKGVGFFFFG
+859 
-869 GGGFFGVL
+869 
-877 FGFFFFLPGR
+877 
-887 EPSVGSVARGR
+887 
-898 SGGRS
+898 
-903 PAACRLPP
+903 
-911 VLPKPCFSYEL
+911 
-922 GAAGARRGVPGRERA
+922 
-937 GLGSAF
+937 
-943 FARDLTLK
+943 DLTLK

-964 IYNGAKCGDF
+964 ICKGGKCGDF
-974 VFSRKAELVA
+974 SFSRKAELVA
-984 QMVEFIKAEP
+984 QMVEFMKAEP
-994 PEAMRTPVRQR
+994 QDTMRTPVRQR

-1011 YLVVLEPHLSDP
+1011 YLVILEPHLSDP

-1038 LPPPE
+1038 LPPLE
-1043 PAKEREENGGDASHK
+1043 LAKDREENGADAIPK
-1058 EVLYGDTLSAL
+1058 EVLYGDTMSAL

-1097 KSNKE
+1097 KSSKD
-1102 HERQRAVEVSAALLE
+1102 HERQRAVEISAALLD
-1117 FYLSKLNVSTVI
+1117 FYLSALNVSTVI
-1129 PFYNLGVLIAL
+1129 PFYNLSVLIAL
-1140 FSPRCSDSLA
+1140 FSPRCSDSVP
-1150 SVRQDAVDC
+1150 SVRLHAVDC

-1188 KKGLEEPDFTVLFRT
+1188 KKGLEEPDFTVLFHT
-1203 CNNIA
+1203 CTSMA
-1208 MVIGKRVPPDQLMS
+1208 MVVGKRVPPDQLMS
-1222 LLLAMFEGLADP
+1222 LLLALFEGLVDP
-1234 DKNCSRAA
+1234 DRNCSRAA

-1302 LLGSPLPFD
+1302 LLGSALPFD
-1311 SHTCAMWRSLAT
+1311 SHTCTMWRSLAT
-1323 EPTLASRILEQL
+1323 EPALTSQILEQL
-1335 LEKVNSDVPY
+1335 LEKVNRDVPY
-1345 KESKSFPLL
+1345 KESKCFLL
-1354 GSAAERVATPLP
+1354 GSGSERIATPLP

-1377 SAPESGPAVLGLY
+1377 SAPEAGPAVLGLY
-1390 PPLFVTL
+1390 APLFVTL
-1397 LLRLSCTVG
+1397 LLRLSCSVG
-1406 VQLPKNLQSRERR
+1406 VQLPKSLQSRERR
-1419 RSSSSS
+1419 SSS
-1425 GGGGSGN
+1425 GQ
-1432 HGPASRSLQPCSC
+1432 GPAARSLQPCSS
-1445 AVETLKVMLVRGGSE
+1445 AVETLKAMLVRGGSE
-1460 EVARAVGS
+1460 EVARAVDS
-1468 AGGWELMAS
+1468 AGAWDLMAS
-1477 AERHHD
+1477 PERHHD

-1497 PRLPLIVKNLIPTL
+1497 PRLPLIVKNLVPTL
-1511 NSVFDSQRITTTA
+1511 SSVFDSQRITTTA
-1524 FFAELLNS
+1524 FFAELLGS
-1532 NVVNDLILLET
+1532 NVVNDLLLLET
-1543 MMDNMTG
+1543 VLDGTAG
-1550 RQKDACTLVRMLA
+1550 RQKDPCTLVRVLV

-1568 NIASGSPEKVR
+1568 NVAAGSPDKVR

-1616 HLEER
+1616 HVEER

-1638 DSEQPDLRRSS
+1638 DSEQPRLRRSS
-1649 IVLFGNL
+1649 IVLFGHL
-1656 TKFSQGNCEVFFEQ
+1656 SRFSRGHCELFLEQ

-1677 LLLHLQDPKPEVVKA
+1677 LLLHLQDPQPDVVNA

-1702 NMGCDGLC
+1702 SMGCEGLRA
-1710 DMFLNHLREDRSL
+1710 MFRTHLREGRSL

-1728 MNNVCKHLMQS
+1728 INDVCKHLMQS
-1739 YPEMLN
+1739 FPEMLN

-1754 FKSNWVDIR
+1754 FKSAWVDIR

-1775 HVDEDQC
+1775 HVDEDHC

-1802 PSVRVKVAE
+1802 PSVRMKVAE

>member
-31 ALCHLGES
+31 ALCYLGES

-69 METVVKNNIA
+69 METVVENNIA
-79 LLDKST
+79 FLDKST

-111 SNVLV
+111 SSVLV

-142 FVMQTFA
+142 FVLQTFA

-183 SVFCYA
+183 AVFCYA

-246 AMGPMS
+246 ALGPMS
-252 YLLPSEKLEEQLPKL
+252 YLMPSEKLEEQLPKL

-321 ADPAVPLTVKNHTEV
+321 ADPSVPLTVKNHTEV

-361 SNERT
+361 GNERT

-399 LQDSNNKV
+399 LQDSSDKV
-407 KRAVVQVI
+407 KRALVQVI

-430 AMMEFLVRQCALPS
+430 AMVEFLVRQCALPS
-444 DAQPKK
+444 DAPKK

-478 DRMNNVLWPYLL
+478 DRMTNVLWPYLL
-490 EFVTPVQFTNALT
+490 EFVTPIQFTNALA
-503 PLCKSLMS
+503 PLCKSLMC
-511 LAVKKQEEGEN
+511 LAAKKQEEGEN

-541 TRLLVVSSQ
+541 TRLLVVASQ
-550 PYVGDCRGA
+550 PYLGDGRGT
-559 AALRLLNVLHYSV
+559 AALRLLSALRHSV

-580 SKRVPL
+580 GKQVPL
-586 LVEHI
+586 LVEHV
-591 EENTEKSLSQKEWEE
+591 EENTEQLLSQKEWEE
-606 KLLLFLQETLAAV
+606 ELLLFLRETLAAV
-619 ADNTWICHFVTE
+619 SDHAWVCHLVTE
-631 MCRQLNSYNGFPL
+631 MCRQLSSYNGFPL
-644 EKNFLYKCIGTT
+644 EKNFLYQCIGTT
-656 LGACASKDL
+656 LGACSSKDL

-680 EEAEREGLASCFGI
+680 EEPEREGLASCFGI
-694 CAINHLEETLAK
+694 CAINHLEETLAT
-706 LEDFVRSDVFKKS
+706 LEDFVRSDVLKRS
-719 VGLFSIFK
+719 AGLFSIFK
-727 DRSDNEVEKIKSTLI
+727 DRSDNEGEKIKSTLI
-742 LCYGYVAVSAPKE
+742 LCYGYVAAHAPKE
-755 LVLSR
+755 LVLAR

-782 ETKVQC
+782 ETK
-788 EALNLSSSLLF
+788 
-799 PALSVRLSLWVPLE
+799 
-813 SSSRGGPRA
+813 
-822 PGESRW
+822 
-828 SRCSLPRPPHP
+828 
-839 APPRLEPLPRK
+839 
-850 CRNSQRRGR
+850 
-859 EKGVGFFFFG
+859 
-869 GGGFFGVL
+869 
-877 FGFFFFLPGR
+877 
-887 EPSVGSVARGR
+887 
-898 SGGRS
+898 
-903 PAACRLPP
+903 
-911 VLPKPCFSYEL
+911 
-922 GAAGARRGVPGRERA
+922 
-937 GLGSAF
+937 
-943 FARDLTLK
+943 DLTLK

-964 IYNGAKCGDF
+964 IYNGGTCGDF

-994 PEAMRTPVRQR
+994 LEAMRTPVRQR
-1005 AMITCT
+1005 AMVTCT
-1011 YLVVLEPHLSDP
+1011 YLVVLEPQLSDP

-1032 LAGVLA
+1032 LASVLA

-1043 PAKEREENGGDASHK
+1043 PARERDENGGDALHR
-1058 EVLYGDTLSAL
+1058 ETLLGDAL
-1069 KDLLK
+1069 GALTDLLK
-1074 SLLQRNLT
+1074 SLLQRSLT

-1097 KSNKE
+1097 KSGKE

-1117 FYLSKLNVSTVI
+1117 FYLSRLNVSTVI

-1150 SVRQDAVDC
+1150 SVRQHAVDC

-1188 KKGLEEPDFTVLFRT
+1188 KKGLEEPDFTVLFHT

-1208 MVIGKRVPPDQLMS
+1208 MVIGRRVPPDQLMS

-1242 TVMINSLLKE
+1242 SVMINALLKE
-1252 RGAVLQE
+1252 RGGVLQE
-1259 KVPDIMSIIHS
+1259 KVPDILSIIHS
-1270 KLEEVDEE
+1270 KLEEVGEE
-1278 HIRKAAQQTVYIL
+1278 HVRKAAQQTVFIL

-1302 LLGSPLPFD
+1302 LLGRSLPFD

-1323 EPTLASRILEQL
+1323 EPTLTSQILEQL
-1335 LEKVNSDVPY
+1335 LEKVNRDVPY
-1345 KESKSFPLL
+1345 KESKCFLL
-1354 GSAAERVATPLP
+1354 GSGSERIATPLP

-1377 SAPESGPAVLGLY
+1377 SAPESGAAVLGLY
-1390 PPLFVTL
+1390 APLFVTL
-1397 LLRLSCTVG
+1397 LLRLSCAVG

-1419 RSSSSS
+1419 SSS
-1425 GGGGSGN
+1425 
-1432 HGPASRSLQPCSC
+1432 HGPAARSLHPCSC
-1445 AVETLKVMLVRGGSE
+1445 AVETLQVMLARGGSE

-1477 AERHHD
+1477 PERHHD
-1483 GIAVLAGAMARHAG
+1483 GIALLAGAMARHAG

-1511 NSVFDSQRITTTA
+1511 SSVFDSQRVTTTA
-1524 FFAELLNS
+1524 FFAELLGS
-1532 NVVNDLILLET
+1532 NVVNDLMLLET
-1543 MMDNMTG
+1543 VMDNMTG

-1603 ALEAMSSLSKLLD
+1603 ALEAMSGLSKLLD
-1616 HLEER
+1616 HVEER

-1638 DSEQPDLRRSS
+1638 DNEQPELRQSS

-1656 TKFSQGNCEVFFEQ
+1656 TKFSQGDCEVFFEQ

-1702 NMGCDGLC
+1702 SMGCEGLC
-1710 DMFLNHLREDRSL
+1710 EMFLNHLREGRSL

-1728 MNNVCKHLMQS
+1728 INNVCKHLMQS
-1739 YPEMLN
+1739 YPEMLH
-1745 RLILTNLFY
+1745 RLVVTNLFY
-1754 FKSNWVDIR
+1754 FKSSWVDIR
-1763 AAAPMF
+1763 AAAAMF

-1775 HVDEDQC
+1775 HVDEDHS

-1802 PSVRVKVAE
+1802 PAVRVKVAE

>member
-1 MTESRIKRLATTL
+1 MAEARVRRLATTL

-31 ALCHLGES
+31 ALCYLGES

-69 METVVKNNIA
+69 METVVKENIA

-97 TKSKEVIRDWQQAA
+97 TKSKEVVRDWQQAA
-111 SNVLV
+111 SNLLV

-131 TKFQPGILPHY
+131 SKFQPGILPHY
-142 FVMQTFA
+142 FVLQTFA

-246 AMGPMS
+246 ALGPMS
-252 YLLPSEKLEEQLPKL
+252 YLMPGEKLEEQLPKL
-267 IPGILAL
+267 IPGILSL
-274 YKKHTEAFYIS
+274 YKKHTEAFYVS

-321 ADPAVPLTVKNHTEV
+321 ADPSVPLAVKNHTEV

-350 VLAFLLPKLES
+350 VLTFLLPKLES

-384 MEIKKPFILSSMKLP
+384 MEIKKPFILSSMRLP
-399 LQDSNNKV
+399 LQDSSNKV
-407 KRAVVQVI
+407 KRALVQVT

-430 AMMEFLVRQCALPS
+430 AMVEFLVRQCALSPQ
-444 DAQPKK
+444 AQPKK
-450 QPPDADDL
+450 QPLDADDL
-458 TSDSVQSISVNTLF
+458 TSDSVRSISINTLF

-478 DRMNNVLWPYLL
+478 HRMNNVLWPYLL
-490 EFVTPVQFTNALT
+490 EFVTPMQFTNALT
-503 PLCKSLMS
+503 PLCKSLMY
-511 LAVKKQEEGEN
+511 LAMKKQEEGEK

-550 PYVGDCRGA
+550 PFLGERRGA
-559 AALRLLNVLHYSV
+559 AALRLLLVLPRSL
-572 HPALEQLW
+572 HPALEPLW

-619 ADNTWICHFVTE
+619 PDTSWACHLVTE
-631 MCRQLNSYNGFPL
+631 MCRQLSSYSGIPT

-656 LGACASKDL
+656 LGACTSKDF

-680 EEAEREGLASCFGI
+680 EEAEREGLACCFGI

-706 LEDFVRSDVFKKS
+706 LEEFVKSDVFKKS

-727 DRSDNEVEKIKSTLI
+727 DRSDTDVEKIKSSLI
-742 LCYGYVAVSAPKE
+742 LCYGYVAVYAPKE
-755 LVLSR
+755 LVLSK

-774 TKVLGIKV
+774 TKVLGIKI
-782 ETKVQC
+782 ETK
-788 EALNLSSSLLF
+788 
-799 PALSVRLSLWVPLE
+799 
-813 SSSRGGPRA
+813 
-822 PGESRW
+822 
-828 SRCSLPRPPHP
+828 
-839 APPRLEPLPRK
+839 
-850 CRNSQRRGR
+850 
-859 EKGVGFFFFG
+859 
-869 GGGFFGVL
+869 
-877 FGFFFFLPGR
+877 
-887 EPSVGSVARGR
+887 
-898 SGGRS
+898 
-903 PAACRLPP
+903 
-911 VLPKPCFSYEL
+911 
-922 GAAGARRGVPGRERA
+922 
-937 GLGSAF
+937 
-943 FARDLTLK
+943 DLTLK

-964 IYNGAKCGDF
+964 IFNGGKCGDF
-974 VFSRKAELVA
+974 IFSRKAELVA
-984 QMVEFIKAEP
+984 QMVEFIRAEP
-994 PEAMRTPVRQR
+994 PDALRTRVRQR
-1005 AMITCT
+1005 AMAACT
-1011 YLVVLEPHLSDP
+1011 SLLALEPQLSDP
-1023 DRTELIDTC
+1023 DRTELVDTC

-1038 LPPPE
+1038 LPPE
-1043 PAKEREENGGDASHK
+1043 TGKERDENGADVLQK
-1058 EVLYGDTLSAL
+1058 EMLYDDTMSAL

-1074 SLLQRNLT
+1074 RLLQRNLT

-1097 KSNKE
+1097 KSPKE
-1102 HERQRAVEVSAALLE
+1102 QERQRAVELSAALLG

-1129 PFYNLGVLIAL
+1129 PFFNLGVLTAL
-1140 FSPRCSDSLA
+1140 FAPRCSDALG
-1150 SVRQDAVDC
+1150 SVRRDAVDC
-1159 VYCLLYIQLCYEGF
+1159 VYSLLYIQLCYEGY
-1173 ARDHRDEMVE
+1173 ARDYRDEMVE
-1183 GLKAL
+1183 GLQAL
-1188 KKGLEEPDFTVLFRT
+1188 KKGLEEPDFTVLFHT
-1203 CNNIA
+1203 CSNMA
-1208 MVIGKRVPPDQLMS
+1208 MVIGRRVPPEQLMS
-1222 LLLAMFEGLADP
+1222 LLLSMFEGLVDP
-1234 DKNCSRAA
+1234 DTNCSRAA
-1242 TVMINSLLKE
+1242 TVIINCLLKE
-1252 RGAVLQE
+1252 RGGVLQE
-1259 KVPDIMSIIHS
+1259 KVPDILSIIHS

-1278 HIRKAAQQTVYIL
+1278 HIRKAAQQTVFIL

-1302 LLGSPLPFD
+1302 LLGSSLPFD
-1311 SHTCAMWRSLAT
+1311 SHTCAMWRSLAS
-1323 EPTLASRILEQL
+1323 EPTLTSQILEQL
-1335 LEKVNSDVPY
+1335 LEKLSRDVPY
-1345 KESKSFPLL
+1345 KESRGFLL
-1354 GSAAERVATPLP
+1354 GSSSERVATLLP
-1366 LAATCALYEIM
+1366 LAATCALHEIM

-1390 PPLFVTL
+1390 PLLFVTL
-1397 LLRLSCTVG
+1397 LLRLSCTLG
-1406 VQLPKNLQSRERR
+1406 VQLPRSLQGREK
-1419 RSSSSS
+1419 RSSSSQ
-1425 GGGGSGN
+1425 
-1432 HGPASRSLQPCSC
+1432 GPAPRSLQPCSS
-1445 AVETLKVMLVRGGSE
+1445 AVQTLQVLLARAGSE
-1460 EVARAVGS
+1460 QVAQAVGS
-1468 AGGWELMAS
+1468 AGGWDMMAS
-1477 AERHHD
+1477 PERHHE
-1483 GIAVLAGAMARHAG
+1483 GIALLAGAMARHAG
-1497 PRLPLIVKNLIPTL
+1497 PRLPLVVKNLIPTL
-1511 NSVFDSQRITTTA
+1511 SSVFDSQRVTTTA

-1543 MMDNMTG
+1543 MLDNMTG
-1550 RQKDACTLVRMLA
+1550 RQKDPCQLVRVLA

-1568 NIASGSPEKVR
+1568 NVASGSPEKVR

-1588 MVNGMDDKDDPHNLV
+1588 MVNGMDDKDDPNNLV

-1616 HLEER
+1616 HVEER

-1638 DSEQPDLRRSS
+1638 DSEQPELRQSS

-1656 TKFSQGNCEVFFEQ
+1656 TKFSQVNCEVFFEQ
-1670 ILNGLVT
+1670 ILNGLVP
-1677 LLLHLQDPKPEVVKA
+1677 LLLHLQDPKLEVIKA

-1702 NMGCDGLC
+1702 SMGCEGLC
-1710 DMFLNHLREDRSL
+1710 DMFLNHLREERSL

-1728 MNNVCKHLMQS
+1728 MNDVCKHLMQS

-1745 RLILTNLFY
+1745 RLVSTNLFY
-1754 FKSNWVDIR
+1754 FKSTWVDIR

-1775 HVDEDQC
+1775 HVDEEHGH
-1782 QQVDLDQLIS
+1782 QVDLDQLIS

-1802 PSVRVKVAE
+1802 PAVRVKVAE

>member
-1 MTESRIKRLATTL
+1 MMESRIKRLATTL

-26 EQIYN
+26 EQIYD
-31 ALCHLGES
+31 ALCYLGES

-69 METVVKNNIA
+69 METVVKNNIT

-246 AMGPMS
+246 ALGPMS
-252 YLLPSEKLEEQLPKL
+252 YLMPSDKLEEQLPKL

-321 ADPAVPLTVKNHTEV
+321 ADPSVPLTVKNHTEV

-407 KRAVVQVI
+407 KRAMVQVI

-430 AMMEFLVRQCALPS
+430 AMMEFLVRQCALSS

-478 DRMNNVLWPYLL
+478 DRMSNVLWPYLL
-490 EFVTPVQFTNALT
+490 EFVTPIQFTNALT
-503 PLCKSLMS
+503 PLCKSLMY
-511 LAVKKQEEGEN
+511 LAMKKQEEGES

-550 PYVGDCRGA
+550 PYVGDCRGT

-572 HPALEQLW
+572 HPALDQLW
-580 SKRVPL
+580 SKKIPL

-591 EENTEKSLSQKEWEE
+591 EENMEKSLSQKDWEE
-606 KLLLFLQETLAAV
+606 KLLLFLQETLVAV
-619 ADNTWICHFVTE
+619 SDNTWICHFVTE
-631 MCRQLNSYNGFPL
+631 MCRQLHSYNGFPL

-727 DRSDNEVEKIKSTLI
+727 DRSDTEVEKIKSTLI
-742 LCYGYVAVSAPKE
+742 LCYGYVAVYAPKE

-774 TKVLGIKV
+774 TK
-782 ETKVQC
+782 
-788 EALNLSSSLLF
+788 
-799 PALSVRLSLWVPLE
+799 
-813 SSSRGGPRA
+813 
-822 PGESRW
+822 
-828 SRCSLPRPPHP
+828 
-839 APPRLEPLPRK
+839 
-850 CRNSQRRGR
+850 
-859 EKGVGFFFFG
+859 
-869 GGGFFGVL
+869 
-877 FGFFFFLPGR
+877 
-887 EPSVGSVARGR
+887 
-898 SGGRS
+898 
-903 PAACRLPP
+903 
-911 VLPKPCFSYEL
+911 
-922 GAAGARRGVPGRERA
+922 
-937 GLGSAF
+937 
-943 FARDLTLK
+943 DLTLK

-964 IYNGAKCGDF
+964 IYNGVKCGDF

-1011 YLVVLEPHLSDP
+1011 YLVILEPHLSDP

-1032 LAGVLA
+1032 LASVLA
-1038 LPPPE
+1038 LPPLE
-1043 PAKEREENGGDASHK
+1043 LVKERDENGGDALHK
-1058 EVLYGDTLSAL
+1058 EMLYGDTISAL

-1102 HERQRAVEVSAALLE
+1102 HERQRAVEVSAALLD
-1117 FYLSKLNVSTVI
+1117 FYLSKLNVNHCLHVSSLQTVI
-1129 PFYNLGVLIAL
+1129 PFYNLSVLIAL

-1150 SVRQDAVDC
+1150 SVRQHAVDC
-1159 VYCLLYIQLCYEGF
+1159 VYSLLYIQLCYEGF

-1188 KKGLEEPDFTVLFRT
+1188 KKGLEEPDFTVLFHT

-1208 MVIGKRVPPDQLMS
+1208 MVIGKRIPPDQLMS

-1252 RGAVLQE
+1252 RGGVLQE

-1302 LLGSPLPFD
+1302 LLGSSLPFD
-1311 SHTCAMWRSLAT
+1311 SHTCTMWRSLAT
-1323 EPTLASRILEQL
+1323 EPTLTSQILEQL
-1335 LEKVNSDVPY
+1335 LEKVNRDVPY
-1345 KESKSFPLL
+1345 KESKCFLL
-1354 GSAAERVATPLP
+1354 GSGSERIATPLP

-1377 SAPESGPAVLGLY
+1377 SAPESGAAVLGLY

-1397 LLRLSCTVG
+1397 LLRVSCTVG

-1419 RSSSSS
+1419 SSS
-1425 GGGGSGN
+1425 
-1432 HGPASRSLQPCSC
+1432 HGPAPRSLHPCSC
-1445 AVETLKVMLVRGGSE
+1445 AVETLKVMLARGGSE
-1460 EVARAVGS
+1460 EVARAVGN

-1477 AERHHD
+1477 PERHHD
-1483 GIAVLAGAMARHAG
+1483 GIAVLARAMARHAG

-1511 NSVFDSQRITTTA
+1511 SSVFDSQRITTTA

-1550 RQKDACTLVRMLA
+1550 RQKDSCMLVRMLA

-1568 NIASGSPEKVR
+1568 NIASGSPDKVR
-1579 KHGAKLLAS
+1579 KHGATLLAS

-1616 HLEER
+1616 HVEER

-1638 DSEQPDLRRSS
+1638 DSEQPDLRQSS

-1656 TKFSQGNCEVFFEQ
+1656 TKFSEDNCEVFFEQ

-1702 NMGCDGLC
+1702 NMGCEGLC

-1728 MNNVCKHLMQS
+1728 MNNVCKHLMQT

-1745 RLILTNLFY
+1745 RLIVTNLFY

-1775 HVDEDQC
+1775 HVDEDHC

-1802 PSVRVKVAE
+1802 PAVRVKVAE